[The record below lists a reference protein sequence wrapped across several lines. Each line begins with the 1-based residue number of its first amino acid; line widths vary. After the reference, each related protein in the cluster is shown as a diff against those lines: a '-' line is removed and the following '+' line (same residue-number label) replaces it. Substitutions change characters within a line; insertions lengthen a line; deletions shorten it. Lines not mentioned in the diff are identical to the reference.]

1 MKYMLRLN
9 WRENKFQTMKKK
21 NHLIALSVLIASL
34 VGCNGGTDSST
45 TQPGSNNPTTPT
57 APSTQQPEK
66 KTGTVTI
73 GAVEHGSVTADKMTA
88 EVGADVTFTVTPD
101 ENYSVKSFK
110 VNNDEKQLNDSN
122 QVVVKM
128 VEGGLTV
135 SAEFEINSAAVTIT
149 QADHGSISAD
159 KSTAKIGENVTFTV
173 APEANYVVSSFKVN
187 GADVALD
194 GNNQAVVV
202 MVAGGLNVTASF
214 ELGSGTVT
222 IGTIEHGAV
231 TADKMTAKIGE
242 DVTFKITSETGYDV
256 SFFKVNGSDVDYE
269 TKEDSTTGK
278 TYGEAK
284 VKMVSGGL
292 TVTAE
297 FKLGVYPIEWDT
309 PTHGTIAV
317 EGGKTQA
324 TYGDEVKFI
333 FTPETGYEIKYL
345 AINEEQ
351 VQAIDNTYTTIMGEY
366 GLFVNVQFGLENETI
381 TVNAGEHGTIEHKN
395 KVDDSQDYLYGDTA
409 VVTVTP
415 NEGFMIETITVD
427 GKAIEVPEDKKGG
440 YSFEQLVEKDLNIS
454 ATFTDVH
461 TISEFTDSVI
471 NEIKN
476 AQDIK
481 VKLAGDV
488 TLGVTL
494 PLAKGTTEY
503 DLDGHTITSTL
514 NGMLRDANIDTETL
528 KNKSVTLK
536 NGNIVSNYDK
546 GTVNVIDSSYLA
558 ALTLDGVTVSNSSI
572 SKVNPITG
580 IYCSSTTE
588 TKILNSTINIKGSSN
603 LGAYGI
609 GTNNLDGENKTITID
624 NTKVTVTSDDFDN
637 TAFLGNTEGIKV
649 VVKNSTFTA
658 DRQAVIAR
666 TGNWDISGSTFV
678 STGKWLDAE
687 ANVTTNTKYKT
698 TAGSWGSGNEVVSGG
713 LILGDERTSAY
724 NTPVVA
730 TLKDNKFTVAKGDK
744 MSIHSDGTVATTVTM
759 DALTAVEAYGYD
771 HDEDKTTV
779 VTENNV
785 VKKTLKEL
793 NEMTTDDDANL
804 YVTTG
809 LLTKIENAQYGN
821 LYLTDKATGEELYVY
836 GTYLDNNYSF
846 DGTKFSFDKGAK
858 VITSDYLGKE
868 ITVAGTFK
876 NYNGTTKELVNAVV
890 IDSSAEKVAAKVVTE
905 YDAEKGTVTVEE
917 GKLGDKLK
925 VTATPKEGYKV
936 SSIKVNDQA
945 LTVAEDN
952 TAEFTA
958 ELNNKVVVEFVSESA
973 PVAKVYNVSFN
984 KDNNKKIVNGY
995 ENNWTNVSD
1004 DITYNVENCNNNG
1017 TAEGQIG
1024 KTEWNYIRIGSKN
1037 NPSVGSIA
1045 TATPFVEA
1053 IAESAITID
1062 KVNVTYI
1069 NSIKLLVST
1078 SKDFTTDTT
1087 TSYDVKV
1094 AKGEQITKITTP
1106 VANAYYKY
1114 VIDCKQTNKKI
1125 GNGPIQISKITF
1137 TTVAE

>member
-1 MKYMLRLN
+1 
-9 WRENKFQTMKKK
+9 MKKK

-34 VGCNGGTDSST
+34 VGCNGGNDSST

-187 GADVALD
+187 DADVALD

-222 IGTIEHGAV
+222 IGTMEHGAV

-242 DVTFKITSETGYDV
+242 DVTFKITSDTGYDV
-256 SFFKVNGSDVDYE
+256 NFFKVNGISVKYE
-269 TKEDSTTGK
+269 AKEDPTTGK

-297 FKLGVYPIEWDT
+297 FKLAVYTIEWDT
-309 PTHGTIAV
+309 PAHGTIAV
-317 EGGKTQA
+317 EGDKKSA
-324 TYGDEVKFI
+324 TYGEEVKFI

-345 AINEEQ
+345 TVNEEQ
-351 VQAIDNTYTTIMGEY
+351 VQWANDNTYTTIMGEY
-366 GLFVNVQFGLENETI
+366 GLFVTVQFGLENETI

-395 KVDDSQDYLYGDTA
+395 KADDTQDYLYGDTA

-427 GKAIEVPEDKKGG
+427 GKTIQVPEDKKGG

-488 TLGVTL
+488 TLGVAL

-514 NGMLRDANIDTETL
+514 NGMLRDANTDTATFG
-528 KNKSVTLK
+528 NKSVTLK
-536 NGNIVSNYDK
+536 NGKIISNYDK

-558 ALTLDGVTVSNSSI
+558 AFTLDGVTVSNSSI
-572 SKVNPITG
+572 STVNPITG

-637 TAFLGNTEGIKV
+637 TGFLGNTEGIKV

-666 TGNWDISGSTFV
+666 TGIWDISGSTFV
-678 STGKWLDAE
+678 STGKWLDASE

-698 TAGSWGSGNEVVSGG
+698 TAGSWKTGNEVVSGG

-771 HDEDKTTV
+771 HDEDETTV

-809 LLTKIENAQYGN
+809 VLTEIKNAQFGN
-821 LYLTDKATGEELYVY
+821 LYLTDKATGEELYVF

-868 ITVAGTFK
+868 ITIAGTFK
-876 NYNGTTKELVNAVV
+876 NYNGTKELVNAVV
-890 IDSSAEKVAAKVVTE
+890 IDSSAEKVAAKVVAE

-917 GKLGDKLK
+917 GKLGDKLT

-936 SSIKVNDQA
+936 SSVKVNDQA

-973 PVAKVYNVSFN
+973 PVAKVYTVSFVKAN
-984 KDNNKKIVNGY
+984 CGKGSTDYVSGKAWTNTTDGLTYSIVN
-995 ENNWTNVSD
+995 
-1004 DITYNVENCNNNG
+1004 CANNG
-1017 TAEGQIG
+1017 S
-1024 KTEWNYIRIGSKN
+1024 KDWDYIKVGSKN
-1037 NPSVGSIA
+1037 KDSIG
-1045 TATPFVEA
+1045 TITTDKPFAEA
-1053 IAESAITID
+1053 IAESTIKID
-1062 KVNVTYI
+1062 AVTPTSI

-1078 SKDFTTDTT
+1078 SADFTTDTT
-1087 TSYDVKV
+1087 TSYDVNV
-1094 AKGEQITKITTP
+1094 AKGEQTTKITTP
-1106 VANAYYKY
+1106 VANAYYRY
-1114 VIDCKQTNKKI
+1114 VIDCKKASK
-1125 GNGPIQISKITF
+1125 NGPIQISKITF

>member
-1 MKYMLRLN
+1 
-9 WRENKFQTMKKK
+9 MKKK

-34 VGCNGGTDSST
+34 VGCNGGNDSST

-187 GADVALD
+187 DADVALD
-194 GNNQAVVV
+194 GNNKAVVV
-202 MVAGGLNVTASF
+202 MVAGGLNVTALF

-242 DVTFKITSETGYDV
+242 DVTFKITSDTGYDV
-256 SFFKVNGSDVDYE
+256 SSFKVNGSDVDYV

-278 TYGEAK
+278 TYWEAK

-297 FKLGVYPIEWDT
+297 FKLGVYSIEWDT

-324 TYGDEVKFI
+324 TYGEEVKFI

-345 AINEEQ
+345 TINEEQ
-351 VQAIDNTYTTIMGEY
+351 VQASDNTYTTTMGEY
-366 GLFVNVQFGLENETI
+366 GLFVTVQFGLENETI

-395 KVDDSQDYLYGDTA
+395 KVDDSQDYKYGDTA

-415 NEGFMIETITVD
+415 NEGYMIETITVD

-514 NGMLRDANIDTETL
+514 NGMLRDANTDTTTL
-528 KNKSVTLK
+528 GNKSVTLK
-536 NGNIVSNYDK
+536 NGSIVSNYDK

-558 ALTLDGVTVSNSSI
+558 AFTLDGVTVSNSSI
-572 SKVNPITG
+572 STVNPITG

-678 STGKWLDAE
+678 STGKWLDASE

-698 TAGSWGSGNEVVSGG
+698 TAGSWKAGNEVVSGG
-713 LILGDERTSAY
+713 LILGDETTSAY

-785 VKKTLKEL
+785 VKKTFKEL

-809 LLTKIENAQYGN
+809 VLTKIENAQYGN

-846 DGTKFSFDKGAK
+846 DGTEFSFDKNGAK

-868 ITVAGTFK
+868 ITIAGTFK
-876 NYNGTTKELVNAVV
+876 NYNGTKELVNAVV

-917 GKLGDKLK
+917 GKVGDKLT

-936 SSIKVNDQA
+936 SSIKANDQA
-945 LTVAEDN
+945 LTVADDN

-973 PVAKVYNVSFN
+973 PVVKVYTVSFVKGN
-984 KDNNKKIVNGY
+984 NEAVNDYVSTWKNTSDNLKFTIVNG
-995 ENNWTNVSD
+995 NNFDGAWDYVRFGTKKGDSTGT
-1004 DITYNVENCNNNG
+1004 IT
-1017 TAEGQIG
+1017 TD
-1024 KTEWNYIRIGSKN
+1024 S
-1037 NPSVGSIA
+1037 
-1045 TATPFVEA
+1045 PFAEA

-1062 KVNVTYI
+1062 KVTI
-1069 NSIKLLVST
+1069 ASIDSIKLLVST
-1078 SKDFTTDTT
+1078 SADFKTNT
-1087 TSYDVKV
+1087 TSYNVNV
-1094 AKGEQITKITTP
+1094 AEGEQTTKITTP

-1114 VIDCKQTNKKI
+1114 EINCKKASK
-1125 GNGPIQISKITF
+1125 NGPIQISKITF

>member
-34 VGCNGGTDSST
+34 VGCNGGNDSST

-88 EVGADVTFTVTPD
+88 EVGADVTFTVTPN

-187 GADVALD
+187 DVDVALD

-222 IGTIEHGAV
+222 IGTMEHGAV

-242 DVTFKITSETGYDV
+242 DVTFKITSETGYEV
-256 SFFKVNGSDVDYE
+256 NFFKVNGISVKYE
-269 TKEDSTTGK
+269 AKEDPTTGK

-297 FKLGVYPIEWDT
+297 FKLAVYTIEWDT
-309 PTHGTIAV
+309 PAHGTIAV
-317 EGGKTQA
+317 EGDKASA
-324 TYGDEVKFI
+324 TYGEEVKFI

-345 AINEEQ
+345 TINEEQ
-351 VQAIDNTYTTIMGEY
+351 VQWASDNTYTTIMGEY
-366 GLFVNVQFGLENETI
+366 GLFVTVQFGLENETI

-395 KVDDSQDYLYGDTA
+395 KADDTQDYLYGDTA

-427 GKAIEVPEDKKGG
+427 GKTIQVPEDKKGG

-488 TLGVTL
+488 TLGVAL

-503 DLDGHTITSTL
+503 DLGGHTITSTL
-514 NGMLRDANIDTETL
+514 NGMLRDANTDTATFG
-528 KNKSVTLK
+528 NKSVTLK
-536 NGNIVSNYDK
+536 NGKIISNYDK

-558 ALTLDGVTVSNSSI
+558 AFTLDGVTVSNSSI
-572 SKVNPITG
+572 STVNPITG

-637 TAFLGNTEGIKV
+637 TGFLGNTEGIKV

-678 STGKWLDAE
+678 STGKWLDASE

-698 TAGSWGSGNEVVSGG
+698 TAGSWKTGNEVVSGG

-771 HDEDKTTV
+771 HDEDETTV

-785 VKKTLKEL
+785 VKSNIAEVVAKSEK
-793 NEMTTDDDANL
+793 DDTKL
-804 YVTTG
+804 YYVTGVVKDIYDETHGNIHLLDKTTG
-809 LLTKIENAQYGN
+809 QSMI
-821 LYLTDKATGEELYVY
+821 VY
-836 GTYLDNNYSF
+836 GTYLTNEYSF
-846 DGTKFSFDKGAK
+846 DGSKFSFKQSDSTP
-858 VITSDYLGKE
+858 ITKEYIGKE
-868 ITVAGTFK
+868 ITVAGTLGFHGGAGQIVNGFVLDAK
-876 NYNGTTKELVNAVV
+876 ADKYNDDLTV
-890 IDSSAEKVAAKVVTE
+890 S
-905 YDAEKGTVTVEE
+905 YDNSKGTVVLSKENPQ
-917 GKLGDKLK
+917 LGDE
-925 VTATPKEGYKV
+925 VTITATPKEGYRLSKV
-936 SSIKVNDQA
+936 TLKTIDDVESDITSTLK
-945 LTVAEDN
+945 
-952 TAEFTA
+952 FTA
-958 ELNNKVVVEFVSESA
+958 GLKDTITVEFVSDST
-973 PVAKVYNVSFN
+973 PVATVHEVVFN
-984 KDNNKKIVNGY
+984 GENNNEPVGAYDKTWTNTTNGIKYVIVNG
-995 ENNWTNVSD
+995 NNHTNKWDYIKFGRKKVAS
-1004 DITYNVENCNNNG
+1004 
-1017 TAEGQIG
+1017 IG
-1024 KTEWNYIRIGSKN
+1024 NIHTLSPFA
-1037 NPSVGSIA
+1037 NPIA
-1045 TATPFVEA
+1045 SST
-1053 IAESAITID
+1053 ITID
-1062 KVNVTYI
+1062 SITAAKV
-1069 NSIKLLVST
+1069 NSIKFYIST
-1078 SKDFTTDTT
+1078 NEDFSNAEVHNLAIKTGVIETT
-1087 TSYDVKV
+1087 V
-1094 AKGEQITKITTP
+1094 TTP

-1114 VIDCKQTNKKI
+1114 EFDCQSGS
-1125 GNGPIQISKITF
+1125 GNGFVQISKVTF
-1137 TTVAE
+1137 TEKV

>member
-34 VGCNGGTDSST
+34 VGCNGGNDSST

-88 EVGADVTFTVTPD
+88 EVGADVTFTVTPN

-128 VEGGLTV
+128 VDGGLTV

-187 GADVALD
+187 DVDVALD

-222 IGTIEHGAV
+222 IGTMEHGAV

-242 DVTFKITSETGYDV
+242 DVTFKITSETGYEV
-256 SFFKVNGSDVDYE
+256 NFFKVNGISVKYE
-269 TKEDSTTGK
+269 AKEDPTTGK

-297 FKLGVYPIEWDT
+297 FKLAVYTIEWDT
-309 PTHGTIAV
+309 PAHGTIAV
-317 EGGKTQA
+317 EGDKASA
-324 TYGDEVKFI
+324 TYGEEVKFI

-345 AINEEQ
+345 TINEEQ
-351 VQAIDNTYTTIMGEY
+351 VQWASDNTYTTIMGEY
-366 GLFVNVQFGLENETI
+366 GLFVTVQFGLENETI

-395 KVDDSQDYLYGDTA
+395 KADDTQDYLYGDTA

-427 GKAIEVPEDKKGG
+427 GKTIQVPEDKKGG

-488 TLGVTL
+488 TLGVAL

-503 DLDGHTITSTL
+503 DLGGHTITSTL
-514 NGMLRDANIDTETL
+514 NGMLRDANTDTATFG
-528 KNKSVTLK
+528 NKSVTLK
-536 NGNIVSNYDK
+536 NGKIISNYDK

-558 ALTLDGVTVSNSSI
+558 AFTLDGVTVSNSSI
-572 SKVNPITG
+572 STVNPITG

-637 TAFLGNTEGIKV
+637 TGFLGNTEGIKV

-678 STGKWLDAE
+678 STGKWLDASE

-698 TAGSWGSGNEVVSGG
+698 TAGSWKTGNEVVSGG

-771 HDEDKTTV
+771 HDEDETTV

-785 VKKTLKEL
+785 VKSNIAEVVAKSEK
-793 NEMTTDDDANL
+793 DDTKL
-804 YVTTG
+804 YYVTGVVKDIYDETHGNIHLLDKTTG
-809 LLTKIENAQYGN
+809 QSMI
-821 LYLTDKATGEELYVY
+821 VY
-836 GTYLDNNYSF
+836 GTYLTNEYSF
-846 DGTKFSFDKGAK
+846 DGSKFSFKQSDSTP
-858 VITSDYLGKE
+858 ITKEYIGKE
-868 ITVAGTFK
+868 ITVAGTLGFHGGAGQIVNGFVLDAK
-876 NYNGTTKELVNAVV
+876 ADKYNDDLTV
-890 IDSSAEKVAAKVVTE
+890 S
-905 YDAEKGTVTVEE
+905 YDNSKGTVVLSKENPQ
-917 GKLGDKLK
+917 LGDE
-925 VTATPKEGYKV
+925 VTITATPKEGYRLSKV
-936 SSIKVNDQA
+936 TLKTIDDVESDITSTLK
-945 LTVAEDN
+945 
-952 TAEFTA
+952 FTA
-958 ELNNKVVVEFVSESA
+958 GLKDTITVEFVSDST
-973 PVAKVYNVSFN
+973 PVATVHEVVFN
-984 KDNNKKIVNGY
+984 GENNNEPVGAYDKTWTNTTNGIKYVIVNG
-995 ENNWTNVSD
+995 
-1004 DITYNVENCNNNG
+1004 NNNTNKWDYIKFG
-1017 TAEGQIG
+1017 RKKVASIG
-1024 KTEWNYIRIGSKN
+1024 NIHTLSPFA
-1037 NPSVGSIA
+1037 NPIA
-1045 TATPFVEA
+1045 SST
-1053 IAESAITID
+1053 ITID
-1062 KVNVTYI
+1062 SITAAKV
-1069 NSIKLLVST
+1069 NSIKFYIST
-1078 SKDFTTDTT
+1078 NEDFSNKLKYYISLECCFY
-1087 TSYDVKV
+1087 SY
-1094 AKGEQITKITTP
+1094 
-1106 VANAYYKY
+1106 
-1114 VIDCKQTNKKI
+1114 
-1125 GNGPIQISKITF
+1125 
-1137 TTVAE
+1137 

>member
-1 MKYMLRLN
+1 
-9 WRENKFQTMKKK
+9 MKKK

-187 GADVALD
+187 DADVALD

-222 IGTIEHGAV
+222 IGTFEHGTI
-231 TADKMTAKIGE
+231 TADKMTAKIGA
-242 DVTFKITSETGYDV
+242 DVTFKITSDTGYDV
-256 SFFKVNGSDVDYE
+256 SFFKVNGSAVDYV

-297 FKLGVYPIEWDT
+297 FKLGVYSIEWDA
-309 PTHGTIAV
+309 PAHGTIAV
-317 EGGKTQA
+317 EGDKTSA
-324 TYGDEVKFI
+324 TYGEDVKFI
-333 FTPETGYEIKYL
+333 FTPDTGYEIKYL
-345 AINEEQ
+345 TINDVQ
-351 VQAIDNTYTTIMGEY
+351 VQWANDNTYTTTMGEY
-366 GLFVNVQFGLENETI
+366 GLFVTVQFGLENETI

-395 KVDDSQDYLYGDTA
+395 KADDTQDYLYGDTA

-440 YSFEQLVEKDLNIS
+440 YSFEQLVEKNLNIS

-488 TLGVTL
+488 TLGVAL

-514 NGMLRDANIDTETL
+514 NGMLRDANTDTTTFG
-528 KNKSVTLK
+528 NKSVTLK
-536 NGNIVSNYDK
+536 NGSIISNYDK

-558 ALTLDGVTVSNSSI
+558 AFTLDGVTVSNSSI
-572 SKVNPITG
+572 STVNPITG

-698 TAGSWGSGNEVVSGG
+698 TAGSWKTGNEVVSGG

-744 MSIHSDGTVATTVTM
+744 MSIHSDGIVATTVTM

-809 LLTKIENAQYGN
+809 VLTEIKNTQFGN
-821 LYLTDKATGEELYVY
+821 LYLTDKATGEELYVF

-846 DGTKFSFDKGAK
+846 DGTNFSFDKGGAE

-876 NYNGTTKELVNAVV
+876 NFKGTKELVNAVV

-917 GKLGDKLK
+917 GKLGDKLT

-936 SSIKVNDQA
+936 SSVKVNDQA

-984 KDNNKKIVNGY
+984 KENNKKGVGGY
-995 ENNWTNVSD
+995 ENEWTNVSD
-1004 DITYNVENCNNNG
+1004 GITYNVKNCNNNNNG
-1017 TAEGQIG
+1017 
-1024 KTEWNYIRIGSKN
+1024 WDFIRIGSKKKAY
-1037 NPSVGSIA
+1037 VGSIT
-1045 TATPFVEA
+1045 TASAFTEA

-1078 SKDFTTDTT
+1078 SVDFKTVTA
-1087 TSYDVKV
+1087 SYDVKV
-1094 AKGEQITKITTP
+1094 ASGKQTTKITTP

-1114 VIDCKQTNKKI
+1114 EIDCKQAKD
-1125 GNGPIQISKITF
+1125 NGPIQISKITF

>member
-1 MKYMLRLN
+1 
-9 WRENKFQTMKKK
+9 MKKK

-222 IGTIEHGAV
+222 IGTIEHGTV

-242 DVTFKITSETGYDV
+242 DVTFKITSDTGYDV

-278 TYGEAK
+278 TYWEAK

-297 FKLGVYPIEWDT
+297 FKLGVYSIDWDA
-309 PTHGTIAV
+309 PAHGTIAV

-333 FTPETGYEIKYL
+333 FTPETGYEIKSL
-345 AINEEQ
+345 TINEEQ
-351 VQAIDNTYTTIMGEY
+351 VQWANDNTYTTTMGEY

-395 KVDDSQDYLYGDTA
+395 KADDSQNYLYGNTA

-415 NEGFMIETITVD
+415 NEGYMIETITVD

-503 DLDGHTITSTL
+503 DLNGHTITSTL
-514 NGMLRDANIDTETL
+514 NGMLRDASTDTAAFG
-528 KNKSVTLK
+528 NKSVTLK
-536 NGNIVSNYDK
+536 NGSIISNYDK

-558 ALTLDGVTVSNSSI
+558 AFTLDGVTVSNSSI
-572 SKVNPITG
+572 STVNPITG

-603 LGAYGI
+603 LVAYGI

-649 VVKNSTFTA
+649 VVKDSTFTA

-698 TAGSWGSGNEVVSGG
+698 TAGSWRSRNEVVSGG

-809 LLTKIENAQYGN
+809 VLTEIKNTQFGN
-821 LYLTDKATGEELYVY
+821 LYLTDKATGEKLYVF

-846 DGTKFSFDKGAK
+846 DGTNFSFDKGAE

-876 NYNGTTKELVNAVV
+876 NHKGTKELVNAVV

-917 GKLGDKLK
+917 GKLGDKLT

-973 PVAKVYNVSFN
+973 PVAKVYNVLFN
-984 KDNNKKIVNGY
+984 KDNNKEPVQNYTSK
-995 ENNWTNVSD
+995 WTNVSD
-1004 DITYNVENCNNNG
+1004 GITYNVENCNNNKNDWDYIKIG
-1017 TAEGQIG
+1017 TKSGA
-1024 KTEWNYIRIGSKN
+1024 
-1037 NPSVGSIA
+1037 SVGSIA
-1045 TATPFVEA
+1045 TASPFVEA

-1062 KVNVTYI
+1062 KVNVAYI

-1078 SKDFTTDTT
+1078 SENFTDDTT
-1087 TSYDVKV
+1087 ASYNVNIAEGV
-1094 AKGEQITKITTP
+1094 QITKITTP

-1114 VIDCKQTNKKI
+1114 EIDCKQTNKKI

>member
-1 MKYMLRLN
+1 
-9 WRENKFQTMKKK
+9 MKKK

-34 VGCNGGTDSST
+34 VGCNGGNDSST
-45 TQPGSNNPTTPT
+45 TQPGSNNSTTPT

-187 GADVALD
+187 DADVALD

-222 IGTIEHGAV
+222 IGTMEHGAV

-242 DVTFKITSETGYDV
+242 DVTFKITSDTGYDV
-256 SFFKVNGSDVDYE
+256 NFFKVNGSDVRYE
-269 TKEDSTTGK
+269 TKEDPTTGK

-297 FKLGVYPIEWDT
+297 FKLAVYTIEWDT
-309 PTHGTIAV
+309 PAHGTIAV
-317 EGGKTQA
+317 EGDKKSA
-324 TYGDEVKFI
+324 TYGEEVKFI

-345 AINEEQ
+345 TINEEQ
-351 VQAIDNTYTTIMGEY
+351 VQWANDNTYTTIMGEY
-366 GLFVNVQFGLENETI
+366 GLFVTVQFGLENETI

-395 KVDDSQDYLYGDTA
+395 KADDTQDYLYGDTA

-427 GKAIEVPEDKKGG
+427 GKTIQVPEDKKGG

-488 TLGVTL
+488 TLGVAL

-503 DLDGHTITSTL
+503 DLGGHTITSTL
-514 NGMLRDANIDTETL
+514 NGMLRDANTDTATFG
-528 KNKSVTLK
+528 NKSVTLK
-536 NGNIVSNYDK
+536 NGKIISNYDK

-558 ALTLDGVTVSNSSI
+558 AFTLDGVTVSNSSI
-572 SKVNPITG
+572 STVNPITG

-637 TAFLGNTEGIKV
+637 TGFLGNTEGIKV

-678 STGKWLDAE
+678 STGKWLDASE

-698 TAGSWGSGNEVVSGG
+698 TAGSWKTGNEVVSGG

-809 LLTKIENAQYGN
+809 VLTKIKNAQFGN
-821 LYLTDKATGEELYVY
+821 LYLTDKATGEELYVF

-876 NYNGTTKELVNAVV
+876 NFKGTKELVSAVV

-917 GKLGDKLK
+917 GKLGDKLT

-945 LTVAEDN
+945 LTVADDN
-952 TAEFTA
+952 KAEFTA
-958 ELNNKVVVEFVSESA
+958 KLNNKVVVEFVSDSA
-973 PVAKVYNVSFN
+973 PVAKVYTVSFVKAN
-984 KDNNKKIVNGY
+984 CGNGSTDYVSGKAWTNTTDGLTYSIVNCA
-995 ENNWTNVSD
+995 N
-1004 DITYNVENCNNNG
+1004 NNNG
-1017 TAEGQIG
+1017 WDFI
-1024 KTEWNYIRIGSKN
+1024 KTGSKN
-1037 NPSVGSIA
+1037 KDSIA
-1045 TATPFVEA
+1045 TITTDSPFAEA
-1053 IAESAITID
+1053 IAESTIKID
-1062 KVNVTYI
+1062 AVTPTSI

-1078 SKDFTTDTT
+1078 SADFTTDTT
-1087 TSYDVKV
+1087 TSYDVNV
-1094 AKGEQITKITTP
+1094 AKGEQTTKITTP
-1106 VANAYYKY
+1106 VANAYYRY
-1114 VIDCKQTNKKI
+1114 VIDCKKASK
-1125 GNGPIQISKITF
+1125 NGPIQISKITF

>member
-1 MKYMLRLN
+1 
-9 WRENKFQTMKKK
+9 MKKK

-34 VGCNGGTDSST
+34 VGCNGGNDSST
-45 TQPGSNNPTTPT
+45 TQPGGNNPTTPT

-149 QADHGSISAD
+149 QANHGSISAD

-187 GADVALD
+187 NADVTLD

-202 MVAGGLNVTASF
+202 MVAGGLNVTALF

-242 DVTFKITSETGYDV
+242 DVTFKITSDTGYDV
-256 SFFKVNGSDVDYE
+256 SSFKVNGSDVDYV
-269 TKEDSTTGK
+269 TKEDSTTRK
-278 TYGEAK
+278 TYWEAK

-297 FKLGVYPIEWDT
+297 FKLGVYSIEWDT

-324 TYGDEVKFI
+324 TYGEEVKFI

-345 AINEEQ
+345 TINEEQ
-351 VQAIDNTYTTIMGEY
+351 VQASDNTYTTTMGEY
-366 GLFVNVQFGLENETI
+366 GLFVTVQFGLENETI

-395 KVDDSQDYLYGDTA
+395 KLDDSQDYLYGDTA

-415 NEGFMIETITVD
+415 NEGYMIETITVD

-440 YSFEQLVEKDLNIS
+440 YSFEQSVEKDLNIS

-514 NGMLRDANIDTETL
+514 NGMLRDANTDIATFG
-528 KNKSVTLK
+528 NKSVTLK
-536 NGNIVSNYDK
+536 NGSIISNYDK
-546 GTVNVIDSSYLA
+546 GTVNIIDSSYLA
-558 ALTLDGVTVSNSSI
+558 AFTLDGVTVSNSSI
-572 SKVNPITG
+572 STVNPITG

-649 VVKNSTFTA
+649 IVKNSTFTA

-678 STGKWLDAE
+678 STGKWLDASE

-698 TAGSWGSGNEVVSGG
+698 TAGSWKAGNEVVSGG

-730 TLKDNKFTVAKGDK
+730 TLKDNKFIVAKGDK

-809 LLTKIENAQYGN
+809 LLTKIENVQYGN

-846 DGTKFSFDKGAK
+846 DGTEFLFDKGAK

-868 ITVAGTFK
+868 ITIAGTFK
-876 NYNGTTKELVNAVV
+876 NYNGTKELVNAVV

-917 GKLGDKLK
+917 GKVGDKLT

-945 LTVAEDN
+945 LTVADDN

-973 PVAKVYNVSFN
+973 PVAKVYTVSFV
-984 KDNNKKIVNGY
+984 KDNCESSTDYVSNKAWKNTTDGLTYSIVN
-995 ENNWTNVSD
+995 
-1004 DITYNVENCNNNG
+1004 CANNNKG
-1017 TAEGQIG
+1017 WDFIKA
-1024 KTEWNYIRIGSKN
+1024 GSKKKD
-1037 NPSVGSIA
+1037 SIA
-1045 TATPFVEA
+1045 TITTDSPFTEA

-1062 KVNVTYI
+1062 SVNNKFI
-1069 NSIKLLVST
+1069 NSVKLLIST
-1078 SKDFTTDTT
+1078 SKDFTPDTT
-1087 TSYDVKV
+1087 TSYDVNV
-1094 AKGEQITKITTP
+1094 AKGEQTTKIKTP
-1106 VANAYYKY
+1106 VANAYYRY
-1114 VIDCKQTNKKI
+1114 VIDCKQTTNNK
-1125 GNGPIQISKITF
+1125 NGSIQISKITF

>member
-1 MKYMLRLN
+1 
-9 WRENKFQTMKKK
+9 MKKK

-34 VGCNGGTDSST
+34 VGCNGGNDSST

-159 KSTAKIGENVTFTV
+159 KSTAKIGEEVTFTV

-187 GADVALD
+187 DADVALD

-202 MVAGGLNVTASF
+202 MVAGGLNATASF

-242 DVTFKITSETGYDV
+242 DVTFKITSDTGYDV
-256 SFFKVNGSDVDYE
+256 SSFKVNGSDVDYE

-278 TYGEAK
+278 TYWEAK

-297 FKLGVYPIEWDT
+297 FKLAVYSIEWDT

-324 TYGDEVKFI
+324 TYGEDVKFI
-333 FTPETGYEIKYL
+333 FTPETGYEINYL
-345 AINEEQ
+345 TINGEP
-351 VQAIDNTYTTIMGEY
+351 VQWASDNTYTTTMGEY
-366 GLFVNVQFGLENETI
+366 GLLVTVQFGLENETI

-395 KVDDSQDYLYGDTA
+395 KADDTQNYLYGDIA

-415 NEGFMIETITVD
+415 NEGYMIETITVD

-514 NGMLRDANIDTETL
+514 NGMLRDANTDTATFG
-528 KNKSVTLK
+528 NKSVTLK

-558 ALTLDGVTVSNSSI
+558 AFTLDGVTVSNSSI
-572 SKVNPITG
+572 STVNPITG

-637 TAFLGNTEGIKV
+637 TGFLGNTEGIKV

-678 STGKWLDAE
+678 STGKWLNASE

-698 TAGSWGSGNEVVSGG
+698 TAGSWKAGNEVVSGG

-876 NYNGTTKELVNAVV
+876 NYNGTKELVNAVV

-917 GKLGDKLK
+917 GKVGDKLT

-945 LTVAEDN
+945 LTVADDN

-973 PVAKVYNVSFN
+973 PVVKVYTVSFV
-984 KDNNKKIVNGY
+984 KDNNEAVNDYVSTWKNTSDNLKFTIVNG
-995 ENNWTNVSD
+995 NNFDGAWDYVRFGTKKGDSTGT
-1004 DITYNVENCNNNG
+1004 IT
-1017 TAEGQIG
+1017 TD
-1024 KTEWNYIRIGSKN
+1024 S
-1037 NPSVGSIA
+1037 
-1045 TATPFVEA
+1045 PFAEA

-1062 KVNVTYI
+1062 KVTI
-1069 NSIKLLVST
+1069 ASIDSIKLLVST
-1078 SKDFTTDTT
+1078 SADFKTNT
-1087 TSYDVKV
+1087 TSYNVNV
-1094 AKGEQITKITTP
+1094 AEGEQTTKITTP

-1114 VIDCKQTNKKI
+1114 EINCKKASK
-1125 GNGPIQISKITF
+1125 NGPIQISKITF

>member
-9 WRENKFQTMKKK
+9 WRENRFQTMKKK

-187 GADVALD
+187 DADVALD
-194 GNNQAVVV
+194 GNNKAVVV

-222 IGTIEHGAV
+222 IGNFEHGAV

-242 DVTFKITSETGYDV
+242 DVTFKITSDTGYDV
-256 SFFKVNGSDVDYE
+256 SFFKVNGNAVDYV

-284 VKMVSGGL
+284 VKMVEGGL

-333 FTPETGYEIKYL
+333 FTPDTGYEIKYL
-345 AINEEQ
+345 AINDGQ
-351 VQAIDNTYTTIMGEY
+351 VQWASDNTYTTTMGEY
-366 GLFVNVQFGLENETI
+366 GLFVTVQFGLENETI

-395 KVDDSQDYLYGDTA
+395 KADNSQVYLYGDTA

-514 NGMLRDANIDTETL
+514 NGMLRDANTDIATFGS
-528 KNKSVTLK
+528 KSVTLK
-536 NGNIVSNYDK
+536 NGSIVSNYDK

-558 ALTLDGVTVSNSSI
+558 AFTLDGVTVSNSSI
-572 SKVNPITG
+572 STVNPITG

-637 TAFLGNTEGIKV
+637 TGFLGNTEGIKV

-678 STGKWLDAE
+678 STGKWLNAFE

-698 TAGSWGSGNEVVSGG
+698 TAGSWKAGNEVVSGG

-809 LLTKIENAQYGN
+809 VLTEIKNAQYGN
-821 LYLTDKATGEELYVY
+821 LYLTDKATGEELYVH
-836 GTYLDNNYSF
+836 GTYLYNNYSF
-846 DGTKFSFDKGAK
+846 DGTQFSFDKGGAE

-868 ITVAGTFK
+868 ITVAGTFQNFK
-876 NYNGTTKELVNAVV
+876 GTKELVNAVV

-917 GKLGDKLK
+917 GKLGDKLT

-945 LTVAEDN
+945 LSVADDN

-973 PVAKVYNVSFN
+973 PVAKVYTVSFVKAN
-984 KDNNKKIVNGY
+984 NEAVNDYVSTWKNTSDNLKFTIANG
-995 ENNWTNVSD
+995 NN
-1004 DITYNVENCNNNG
+1004 YKG
-1017 TAEGQIG
+1017 TWDYV
-1024 KTEWNYIRIGSKN
+1024 KFGSKKVA
-1037 NPSVGSIA
+1037 SKGTITTDS
-1045 TATPFVEA
+1045 PFVEA
-1053 IAESAITID
+1053 IAESTITID
-1062 KVNVTYI
+1062 KVNDASI

-1078 SKDFTTDTT
+1078 SDKFTDDTT

-1094 AKGEQITKITTP
+1094 AEGKQTTKIKTP
-1106 VANAYYKY
+1106 VANAYYRY
-1114 VIDCKQTNKKI
+1114 VIDCKKAS
-1125 GNGPIQISKITF
+1125 NGSIAISKITF

>member
-1 MKYMLRLN
+1 MLRLN

-187 GADVALD
+187 DADVALD

-222 IGTIEHGAV
+222 IGTFEHGAV

-242 DVTFKITSETGYDV
+242 DVTFKITSDTGYDV
-256 SFFKVNGSDVDYE
+256 SFFKVNGSDVDYAI
-269 TKEDSTTGK
+269 KEDSITGK

-292 TVTAE
+292 TVTAA

-309 PTHGTIAV
+309 PSHGTIAV
-317 EGGKTQA
+317 EGDKKSA
-324 TYGDEVKFI
+324 AYGDEVKFI

-345 AINEEQ
+345 AINDGQ
-351 VQAIDNTYTTIMGEY
+351 VQCASDNTFTTTMGEY
-366 GLFVNVQFGLENETI
+366 GLFVTVQFGLENETI

-395 KVDDSQDYLYGDTA
+395 KADDSQDYLYGDTA

-415 NEGFMIETITVD
+415 NEGFMIETITVN
-427 GKAIEVPEDKKGG
+427 GEAIEVPEDKKGG

-471 NEIKN
+471 AEIKN

-503 DLDGHTITSTL
+503 DLNGHTITSTL
-514 NGMLRDANIDTETL
+514 NGMLRDASTDTATFG
-528 KNKSVTLK
+528 NKSVTLK
-536 NGNIVSNYDK
+536 NGSIISNYDK

-558 ALTLDGVTVSNSSI
+558 AFTLDGVTVSNSSI
-572 SKVNPITG
+572 STDNPITG

-609 GTNNLDGENKTITID
+609 GTNNLDGENKTITIE

-649 VVKNSTFTA
+649 VVKDSTFTA

-678 STGKWLDAE
+678 STGKWLDSE

-698 TAGSWGSGNEVVSGG
+698 TAGSWKFGNEVVSGG
-713 LILGDERTSAY
+713 LVLGDERTSAY

-809 LLTKIENAQYGN
+809 VLTKIKTPQHGN
-821 LYLTDKATGEELYVY
+821 LYLTDKATGEELYVF

-846 DGTKFSFDKGAK
+846 DGTQFSFDKGAE

-868 ITVAGTFK
+868 ITVVGTFK
-876 NYNGTTKELVNAVV
+876 NYNGTKELVNAVV

-905 YDAEKGTVTVEE
+905 YDVEKGTVTVEE
-917 GKLGDKLK
+917 GKLGDKLT

-936 SSIKVNDQA
+936 SSVKVNDQA

-958 ELNNKVVVEFVSESA
+958 ELNNKVVVEFVSDSA
-973 PVAKVYNVSFN
+973 PVAKVYTVSFVKANCGKGSTDYYQN
-984 KDNNKKIVNGY
+984 KVWKNTTDGLTYSIVN
-995 ENNWTNVSD
+995 
-1004 DITYNVENCNNNG
+1004 CANNG
-1017 TAEGQIG
+1017 S
-1024 KTEWNYIRIGSKN
+1024 KDWDYIK
-1037 NPSVGSIA
+1037 VGSNRQDSIG
-1045 TATPFVEA
+1045 TITTDKPFAED
-1053 IAESAITID
+1053 IAESTIAIDSVI
-1062 KVNVTYI
+1062 NEYI

-1078 SKDFTTDTT
+1078 SADFTTDTT
-1087 TSYDVKV
+1087 TSYDVNV
-1094 AKGEQITKITTP
+1094 AKGEQTTKITTP
-1106 VANAYYKY
+1106 VANAYYRY
-1114 VIDCKQTNKKI
+1114 VIDCKKASK
-1125 GNGPIQISKITF
+1125 NGPISISKITF

>member
-34 VGCNGGTDSST
+34 VGCNGGNDSST

-73 GAVEHGSVTADKMTA
+73 GAIEHGSVTADKMTA

-159 KSTAKIGENVTFTV
+159 KSTAKIGE
-173 APEANYVVSSFKVN
+173 
-187 GADVALD
+187 
-194 GNNQAVVV
+194 
-202 MVAGGLNVTASF
+202 
-214 ELGSGTVT
+214 
-222 IGTIEHGAV
+222 
-231 TADKMTAKIGE
+231 
-242 DVTFKITSETGYDV
+242 DVTFKITSETGYEV
-256 SFFKVNGSDVDYE
+256 NFFKVNGSDVRYE
-269 TKEDSTTGK
+269 TKEDPTTGK

-297 FKLGVYPIEWDT
+297 FKLAVYTIEWDT
-309 PTHGTIAV
+309 PAHGTIAV
-317 EGGKTQA
+317 EGDKKSA
-324 TYGDEVKFI
+324 TYGEEVKFI

-345 AINEEQ
+345 TINEEQ
-351 VQAIDNTYTTIMGEY
+351 VQWASDNTYTTIMGEY
-366 GLFVNVQFGLENETI
+366 GLFVTVQFGLENETI

-395 KVDDSQDYLYGDTA
+395 KADDTQDYLYGDTA

-427 GKAIEVPEDKKGG
+427 GKTIQVPEDKKGG

-471 NEIKN
+471 DEIKN

-514 NGMLRDANIDTETL
+514 NGMLRDANTDTATFG
-528 KNKSVTLK
+528 NKSVTLK
-536 NGNIVSNYDK
+536 NGKIISNYDK

-558 ALTLDGVTVSNSSI
+558 AFTLDGVTVSNSSI
-572 SKVNPITG
+572 STVNPITG

-637 TAFLGNTEGIKV
+637 TGFLGNTEGIKV

-678 STGKWLDAE
+678 STGKWLDASE

-698 TAGSWGSGNEVVSGG
+698 TAGSWKTGNEVVSGG

-730 TLKDNKFTVAKGDK
+730 TLKDNKFTVVKGDK

-809 LLTKIENAQYGN
+809 VLTEIKNAQFGN
-821 LYLTDKATGEELYVY
+821 LYLTDKATGEELYVF

-876 NYNGTTKELVNAVV
+876 NFKGTKELVNAVV
-890 IDSSAEKVAAKVVTE
+890 IDSSAEKIAAKVVTE

-917 GKLGDKLK
+917 GKLGDKLT

-945 LTVAEDN
+945 LTVADDN

-958 ELNNKVVVEFVSESA
+958 ELNNKVVVEFVSDSA
-973 PVAKVYNVSFN
+973 PVAKVYNVLFN
-984 KDNNKKIVNGY
+984 KDNNKDKVGGY
-995 ENNWTNVSD
+995 ENEWTNVSD
-1004 DITYNVENCNNNG
+1004 GITYNVKNCNNNNNG
-1017 TAEGQIG
+1017 
-1024 KTEWNYIRIGSKN
+1024 WDFIRIGSKKN
-1037 NPSVGSIA
+1037 ASVGSIA
-1045 TATPFVEA
+1045 TASPFVEA
-1053 IAESAITID
+1053 IAESTIKID
-1062 KVNVTYI
+1062 AVTSTSI

-1078 SKDFTTDTT
+1078 SKDFTTGTAT
-1087 TSYDVKV
+1087 YNVNV
-1094 AKGEQITKITTP
+1094 AEGEQTTKITTP
-1106 VANAYYKY
+1106 VANAYYRY
-1114 VIDCKQTNKKI
+1114 VIDCKKASK
-1125 GNGPIQISKITF
+1125 NGPIQISKITF

>member
-34 VGCNGGTDSST
+34 VGCNGGNDSST

-187 GADVALD
+187 DVDVALD

-222 IGTIEHGAV
+222 IGTMEHGAV

-242 DVTFKITSETGYDV
+242 DVTFKITSETGYEV
-256 SFFKVNGSDVDYE
+256 NFFKVNGISVKYE
-269 TKEDSTTGK
+269 AKEDPTTGK

-297 FKLGVYPIEWDT
+297 FKLAVYTIEWDT
-309 PTHGTIAV
+309 PAHGTIAV
-317 EGGKTQA
+317 EGDKASA
-324 TYGDEVKFI
+324 TYGEEVKFI

-345 AINEEQ
+345 TINEEQ
-351 VQAIDNTYTTIMGEY
+351 VQWASDNTYTTIMGEY
-366 GLFVNVQFGLENETI
+366 GLFVTVQFGLENETI

-395 KVDDSQDYLYGDTA
+395 KADDTQDYLYGDTA

-427 GKAIEVPEDKKGG
+427 GKTIQVPEDKKGG

-488 TLGVTL
+488 TLGVAL

-503 DLDGHTITSTL
+503 DLGGHTITSTL
-514 NGMLRDANIDTETL
+514 NGMLRDANTDTATFGT
-528 KNKSVTLK
+528 KSVTLK
-536 NGNIVSNYDK
+536 NGKIISNYDK

-558 ALTLDGVTVSNSSI
+558 AFTLDGVTVSNSSI
-572 SKVNPITG
+572 STVNPITG

-637 TAFLGNTEGIKV
+637 TGFLGNTEGIKV

-678 STGKWLDAE
+678 STGKWLDASE

-698 TAGSWGSGNEVVSGG
+698 TAGSWKTGNEVVSGG

-785 VKKTLKEL
+785 VKSNIAEVVAKSEK
-793 NEMTTDDDANL
+793 DDTKL
-804 YVTTG
+804 YYVTGVLKDIYDETHGNIHLLDKTTG
-809 LLTKIENAQYGN
+809 QSMI
-821 LYLTDKATGEELYVY
+821 VY
-836 GTYLDNNYSF
+836 GTYLTNEYSF
-846 DGTKFSFDKGAK
+846 DGSKFSFKQSDSTP
-858 VITSDYLGKE
+858 ITKEYIGKE
-868 ITVAGTFK
+868 ITVAGTLGFHGGAGQIVNGFVLDAK
-876 NYNGTTKELVNAVV
+876 ADKYNDDLTV
-890 IDSSAEKVAAKVVTE
+890 S
-905 YDAEKGTVTVEE
+905 YDNSKGTVVLSKENPQ
-917 GKLGDKLK
+917 LGDE
-925 VTATPKEGYKV
+925 VTITATPKEGYRLSKV
-936 SSIKVNDQA
+936 TLKTIDDVESDITSTLK
-945 LTVAEDN
+945 
-952 TAEFTA
+952 FTA
-958 ELNNKVVVEFVSESA
+958 GLKDTITVEFVSDST
-973 PVAKVYNVSFN
+973 PVATVHEVVFN
-984 KDNNKKIVNGY
+984 GENNNEPVGAYDKTWTNTTNGIKYVIVNG
-995 ENNWTNVSD
+995 
-1004 DITYNVENCNNNG
+1004 NNNTNKWDYIKFG
-1017 TAEGQIG
+1017 RKKVASIG
-1024 KTEWNYIRIGSKN
+1024 NIHTLSPFA
-1037 NPSVGSIA
+1037 NPIA
-1045 TATPFVEA
+1045 SST
-1053 IAESAITID
+1053 ITID
-1062 KVNVTYI
+1062 SITAAKV
-1069 NSIKLLVST
+1069 NSIKFYIST
-1078 SKDFTTDTT
+1078 NEDFSNAEVHNLAIKTGVIETT
-1087 TSYDVKV
+1087 V
-1094 AKGEQITKITTP
+1094 TTP

-1114 VIDCKQTNKKI
+1114 EFDCQSGS
-1125 GNGPIQISKITF
+1125 GNGFVQISKVTF
-1137 TTVAE
+1137 TEKV

>member
-1 MKYMLRLN
+1 
-9 WRENKFQTMKKK
+9 MKKK

-45 TQPGSNNPTTPT
+45 TQPGSTNPTTPT

-149 QADHGSISAD
+149 QTDHGSISAD

-202 MVAGGLNVTASF
+202 MVASGLNVTASF

-222 IGTIEHGAV
+222 IGTFEHGAV

-256 SFFKVNGSDVDYE
+256 SFFKVNGSAVDYV

-297 FKLGVYPIEWDT
+297 FKLGVYPIEWDPT
-309 PTHGTIAV
+309 THGTIAV
-317 EGGKTQA
+317 ESGKTQA
-324 TYGDEVKFI
+324 TYGEEVKFI

-345 AINEEQ
+345 TVNEEP
-351 VQAIDNTYTTIMGEY
+351 VQWASDNTYTTTMGEY
-366 GLFVNVQFGLENETI
+366 GLFVTVQFGLENETI
-381 TVNAGEHGTIEHKN
+381 TVNAGEHGTIKHKN
-395 KVDDSQDYLYGDTA
+395 KADDTQDYLYGDTS

-471 NEIKN
+471 DEIKN

-514 NGMLRDANIDTETL
+514 NGMLRDANTDIATFG
-528 KNKSVTLK
+528 NKSVTLK
-536 NGNIVSNYDK
+536 NGSIISNYDK

-558 ALTLDGVTVSNSSI
+558 AFTLDGVTVSNSSI
-572 SKVNPITG
+572 STVNPITG

-678 STGKWLDAE
+678 STGKWLDSE

-698 TAGSWGSGNEVVSGG
+698 AAGSWKSGNEVVSGG

-744 MSIHSDGTVATTVTM
+744 MSIHSM
-759 DALTAVEAYGYD
+759 DSLTAVEAYGYD

-809 LLTKIENAQYGN
+809 VLTEIKNAQFGN
-821 LYLTDKATGEELYVY
+821 LYLTDKATGEELYVFC
-836 GTYLDNNYSF
+836 TYLDNNYSF
-846 DGTKFSFDKGAK
+846 DGTNFSFDKGGAE

-876 NYNGTTKELVNAVV
+876 NFKGTKELVNAVV

-917 GKLGDKLK
+917 GKLGDKLT
-925 VTATPKEGYKV
+925 VTATPKAGYKV
-936 SSIKVNDQA
+936 SSIKVNDQT

-973 PVAKVYNVSFN
+973 PVAKVYTVSFVKANCESSTDYVSN
-984 KDNNKKIVNGY
+984 KAWTNTTDGLTYSIVNCANNNKGWDFIK
-995 ENNWTNVSD
+995 
-1004 DITYNVENCNNNG
+1004 
-1017 TAEGQIG
+1017 A
-1024 KTEWNYIRIGSKN
+1024 GSSKKD
-1037 NPSVGSIA
+1037 SIA
-1045 TATPFVEA
+1045 TITTDSPFAEA

-1062 KVNVTYI
+1062 SVNDAYI
-1069 NSIKLLVST
+1069 NSITLLVS
-1078 SKDFTTDTT
+1078 SSADFKTNTA
-1087 TSYDVKV
+1087 SYDVKV
-1094 AKGEQITKITTP
+1094 AKGEQTTKIKTP

-1114 VIDCKQTNKKI
+1114 VIDCKQSKK
-1125 GNGPIQISKITF
+1125 NGPIAISKITF

>member
-149 QADHGSISAD
+149 QANHGSISAD

-187 GADVALD
+187 DADVALD

-242 DVTFKITSETGYDV
+242 DVTFKITSDTGYDV
-256 SFFKVNGSDVDYE
+256 SSFKVNGSDVEYV

-278 TYGEAK
+278 TYWEAK

-297 FKLGVYPIEWDT
+297 FKLAVYSIEWDT

-317 EGGKTQA
+317 EGGKTSA

-345 AINEEQ
+345 TINEEP
-351 VQAIDNTYTTIMGEY
+351 VQWANDNTYTTTMGEY

-381 TVNAGEHGTIEHKN
+381 TVNAGEHGAIEHKN
-395 KVDDSQDYLYGDTA
+395 KADDTQDYKYGDTA

-514 NGMLRDANIDTETL
+514 NGMLRDASTDTKTL
-528 KNKSVTLK
+528 GNKSVTLK
-536 NGNIVSNYDK
+536 NGSIVSNYDK

-558 ALTLDGVTVSNSSI
+558 AFTLDGVTVSNSSI
-572 SKVNPITG
+572 STVNPITG

-637 TAFLGNTEGIKV
+637 TGFLGNTEGIKV

-678 STGKWLDAE
+678 STGKWLNASE

-698 TAGSWGSGNEVVSGG
+698 TAGSWKAGNEVVSGG

-785 VKKTLKEL
+785 VKSNIAEVVAKSAK
-793 NEMTTDDDANL
+793 DDTKL
-804 YVTTG
+804 YYVTGVVKDIYDEAHGNIHLLDKTTG
-809 LLTKIENAQYGN
+809 QSMI
-821 LYLTDKATGEELYVY
+821 VY
-836 GTYLDNNYSF
+836 GTYLTNEYSF
-846 DGTKFSFDKGAK
+846 DGTKFSFQQSDSTP
-858 VITSDYLGKE
+858 ITKEYIGKE
-868 ITVAGTFK
+868 ITVAGTLGLYGGAGQIANGFVLDAK
-876 NYNGTTKELVNAVV
+876 ADKYNDDLTV
-890 IDSSAEKVAAKVVTE
+890 S
-905 YDAEKGTVTVEE
+905 YDNNKGTVVLSKENPQ
-917 GKLGDKLK
+917 LGDE
-925 VTATPKEGYKV
+925 VTITATPKEGYRLSKV
-936 SSIKVNDQA
+936 TLKTIDDVESDITSTLK
-945 LTVAEDN
+945 
-952 TAEFTA
+952 FTA
-958 ELNNKVVVEFVSESA
+958 GLKDTITVEFVSDSA
-973 PVAKVYNVSFN
+973 PVATVHEVVFN
-984 KDNNKKIVNGY
+984 SKNNSKGNSSY
-995 ENNWTNVSD
+995 TDSWTNTTDGV
-1004 DITYNVENCNNNG
+1004 TYNISNANNNNNNG
-1017 TAEGQIG
+1017 WSYIKTGKNCTITTAAPFANAISS
-1024 KTEWNYIRIGSKN
+1024 TTI
-1037 NPSVGSIA
+1037 SID
-1045 TATPFVEA
+1045 
-1053 IAESAITID
+1053 AITV
-1062 KVNVTYI
+1062 KNVT
-1069 NSIKLLVST
+1069 SIKLYVST
-1078 SKDFTTDTT
+1078 DSTFTKDVQTFEIEKKKGDIQTT
-1087 TSYDVKV
+1087 
-1094 AKGEQITKITTP
+1094 ITNPI
-1106 VANAYYKY
+1106 ANAYYKY
-1114 VIDCKQTNKKI
+1114 ELKSTSTKSITITKL
-1125 GNGPIQISKITF
+1125 TF
-1137 TTVAE
+1137 TEAVE

>member
-1 MKYMLRLN
+1 
-9 WRENKFQTMKKK
+9 MKKK

-34 VGCNGGTDSST
+34 VGCNGGNDSST

-135 SAEFEINSAAVTIT
+135 FAEFEINSAAVTIT

-187 GADVALD
+187 DADVALD

-222 IGTIEHGAV
+222 IGTIEHGSV

-242 DVTFKITSETGYDV
+242 DVTFKITSDTGYDV
-256 SFFKVNGSDVDYE
+256 SSFKVNGSDVDYV

-278 TYGEAK
+278 IYWEAK

-309 PTHGTIAV
+309 PAHGTIAV

-351 VQAIDNTYTTIMGEY
+351 VQASDNTYTTTMGEY
-366 GLFVNVQFGLENETI
+366 GLFVTVQFGLENETI

-395 KVDDSQDYLYGDTA
+395 KADNSQDYLYGDTA

-488 TLGVTL
+488 TLGVVL

-514 NGMLRDANIDTETL
+514 NGMLRDANTDIATFG
-528 KNKSVTLK
+528 NKSVTLK
-536 NGNIVSNYDK
+536 NGSIISNYDK

-558 ALTLDGVTVSNSSI
+558 AFTLDGVTVSNSSI
-572 SKVNPITG
+572 STVNPITG

-637 TAFLGNTEGIKV
+637 TGFLGNTEGIKV

-698 TAGSWGSGNEVVSGG
+698 TAGSWKAGNEVVSGG

-779 VTENNV
+779 FTENNV

-809 LLTKIENAQYGN
+809 VLTEIKNAQFGN
-821 LYLTDKATGEELYVY
+821 LYLTDKATGEELYVH

-846 DGTKFSFDKGAK
+846 DGTQFSFDKGGAE

-868 ITVAGTFK
+868 ITVAGTFQNFK
-876 NYNGTTKELVNAVV
+876 GTKELVNAVV

-917 GKLGDKLK
+917 GKLGDKLT

-945 LTVAEDN
+945 LTVADDN

-973 PVAKVYNVSFN
+973 PVAKVYTVSFVKANCGKGSTDYYQN
-984 KDNNKKIVNGY
+984 KVWKNTTDGLTYSIVN
-995 ENNWTNVSD
+995 
-1004 DITYNVENCNNNG
+1004 CANNG
-1017 TAEGQIG
+1017 S
-1024 KTEWNYIRIGSKN
+1024 KDWDYIK
-1037 NPSVGSIA
+1037 VGSNRQDSIG
-1045 TATPFVEA
+1045 TITTDKPFAED
-1053 IAESAITID
+1053 IAESTIAIDSVI
-1062 KVNVTYI
+1062 NEYI

-1078 SKDFTTDTT
+1078 SADFTTDTT
-1087 TSYDVKV
+1087 TSYNVNV
-1094 AKGEQITKITTP
+1094 AKGEQTTKIKTP
-1106 VANAYYKY
+1106 VANAYYRY
-1114 VIDCKQTNKKI
+1114 VIDCKKAKR
-1125 GNGPIQISKITF
+1125 NGPISISKITF
-1137 TTVAE
+1137 TTVAK

>member
-1 MKYMLRLN
+1 
-9 WRENKFQTMKKK
+9 MKKK

-34 VGCNGGTDSST
+34 VGCNGGNDSST

-110 VNNDEKQLNDSN
+110 VNNDEKQLDESN

-187 GADVALD
+187 DADVALD

-222 IGTIEHGAV
+222 IETIEHGAI

-242 DVTFKITSETGYDV
+242 DVTFKITSDTGYDV
-256 SFFKVNGSDVDYE
+256 SSFKVNGSDVDYV

-278 TYGEAK
+278 TYWEAK

-297 FKLGVYPIEWDT
+297 FKLAVYSIEWDA

-317 EGGKTQA
+317 EGGKTSA
-324 TYGDEVKFI
+324 TYGEEVKFV

-345 AINEEQ
+345 IINEEQ
-351 VQAIDNTYTTIMGEY
+351 VQWASDNTYTTTMGEY
-366 GLFVNVQFGLENETI
+366 GLFVTVQFGLENETI

-395 KVDDSQDYLYGDTA
+395 KADDSQDYLYGDTA

-503 DLDGHTITSTL
+503 DLDGHTIISTL
-514 NGMLRDANIDTETL
+514 NGMLRDANTDTATFG
-528 KNKSVTLK
+528 NKSVTLK
-536 NGNIVSNYDK
+536 NGNIISNYDK

-558 ALTLDGVTVSNSSI
+558 AFTLDGVTVSNSSI
-572 SKVNPITG
+572 STVNPITG

-649 VVKNSTFTA
+649 VVKDSTFTA

-678 STGKWLDAE
+678 STGKWLNASE

-698 TAGSWGSGNEVVSGG
+698 TAGSWKTGNEVVSGG

-809 LLTKIENAQYGN
+809 VLTKIENAQYGN

-846 DGTKFSFDKGAK
+846 DGTEFLFDKGAK

-876 NYNGTTKELVNAVV
+876 NYNGTKELVNAVV

-917 GKLGDKLK
+917 GKVGDKLT

-945 LTVAEDN
+945 LTVADDN

-973 PVAKVYNVSFN
+973 PVAKVYTVSFVKAN
-984 KDNNKKIVNGY
+984 NEAVNGYNFTWKNTSDNLKFTIVNG
-995 ENNWTNVSD
+995 NNFDRAWDYVRFGTKKGDSTGT
-1004 DITYNVENCNNNG
+1004 IT
-1017 TAEGQIG
+1017 TD
-1024 KTEWNYIRIGSKN
+1024 S
-1037 NPSVGSIA
+1037 
-1045 TATPFVEA
+1045 PFAEA

-1062 KVNVTYI
+1062 KVTI
-1069 NSIKLLVST
+1069 ASIDSIKLLVST
-1078 SKDFTTDTT
+1078 SADFKTNT
-1087 TSYDVKV
+1087 TSYNVNV
-1094 AKGEQITKITTP
+1094 AEGEQTTKITTP

-1114 VIDCKQTNKKI
+1114 EINCKKASK
-1125 GNGPIQISKITF
+1125 NGPIQISKITF

>member
-1 MKYMLRLN
+1 
-9 WRENKFQTMKKK
+9 
-21 NHLIALSVLIASL
+21 
-34 VGCNGGTDSST
+34 
-45 TQPGSNNPTTPT
+45 
-57 APSTQQPEK
+57 
-66 KTGTVTI
+66 
-73 GAVEHGSVTADKMTA
+73 
-88 EVGADVTFTVTPD
+88 
-101 ENYSVKSFK
+101 
-110 VNNDEKQLNDSN
+110 
-122 QVVVKM
+122 M

-187 GADVALD
+187 DADVALD

-242 DVTFKITSETGYDV
+242 DVTFKITSDTGYDV
-256 SFFKVNGSDVDYE
+256 SSFKVNGSDVDYA

-278 TYGEAK
+278 TYWEAK

-297 FKLGVYPIEWDT
+297 FKLAVYSIEWDT

-324 TYGDEVKFI
+324 TYGEEVKFI

-345 AINEEQ
+345 TINEEQ
-351 VQAIDNTYTTIMGEY
+351 VQASDNTYTTTMGEY
-366 GLFVNVQFGLENETI
+366 GLFVTVQFGLENETI

-395 KVDDSQDYLYGDTA
+395 KADDSQDYLYGDTA

-415 NEGFMIETITVD
+415 KEGYMIETITVD

-461 TISEFTDSVI
+461 TISEFTDAVI

-488 TLGVTL
+488 ILGVTL

-514 NGMLRDANIDTETL
+514 NGMLRDANTDTTTL
-528 KNKSVTLK
+528 GNKSVTFK
-536 NGNIVSNYDK
+536 NGSIISNYDK

-558 ALTLDGVTVSNSSI
+558 AFTLDGVTVSNSSI
-572 SKVNPITG
+572 STVNPITG

-637 TAFLGNTEGIKV
+637 TGFLGNTEGIKV

-678 STGKWLDAE
+678 STGKWLNASE

-698 TAGSWGSGNEVVSGG
+698 TAGSWKAGNEVVSGG
-713 LILGDERTSAY
+713 LILGDERTTAY

-744 MSIHSDGTVATTVTM
+744 MSIHSDGTVATKVTM

-785 VKKTLKEL
+785 VKSNIAEVVAKSEK
-793 NEMTTDDDANL
+793 DDTKL
-804 YVTTG
+804 YYVTGVVKDIYDETHGNIHLLDKTTG
-809 LLTKIENAQYGN
+809 QSMI
-821 LYLTDKATGEELYVY
+821 VY
-836 GTYLDNNYSF
+836 GTYLTNEYSF
-846 DGTKFSFDKGAK
+846 DESKFSFKQSDSTP
-858 VITSDYLGKE
+858 ITKEYIDKE
-868 ITVAGTFK
+868 ITVAGTLGFHGGAGQIVNGFVLDAK
-876 NYNGTTKELVNAVV
+876 ADKYNDDLTV
-890 IDSSAEKVAAKVVTE
+890 S
-905 YDAEKGTVTVEE
+905 YDNSKGTVVLSKENPQ
-917 GKLGDKLK
+917 LGDE
-925 VTATPKEGYKV
+925 VTITATPKEGYRLSKV
-936 SSIKVNDQA
+936 TLKTIDDVESDITSTLK
-945 LTVAEDN
+945 
-952 TAEFTA
+952 FTA
-958 ELNNKVVVEFVSESA
+958 GLKDTITVEFVSDST
-973 PVAKVYNVSFN
+973 PVATVHEVVFNGENNNEPVSAYDKTWTN
-984 KDNNKKIVNGY
+984 TTNGIKYVIVNG
-995 ENNWTNVSD
+995 
-1004 DITYNVENCNNNG
+1004 NNNTNKWDYIKFG
-1017 TAEGQIG
+1017 RKKVASIG
-1024 KTEWNYIRIGSKN
+1024 NIHTLS
-1037 NPSVGSIA
+1037 
-1045 TATPFVEA
+1045 PFVNP
-1053 IAESAITID
+1053 IASSTITID
-1062 KVNVTYI
+1062 SITAAKV
-1069 NSIKLLVST
+1069 NSIKFYIST
-1078 SKDFTTDTT
+1078 NEDFSNAEVHNLAIKTGVIETT
-1087 TSYDVKV
+1087 V
-1094 AKGEQITKITTP
+1094 TTP
-1106 VANAYYKY
+1106 VAKAFYKY
-1114 VIDCKQTNKKI
+1114 EFDCQSGS
-1125 GNGPIQISKITF
+1125 GNNNGLVQISKVTF
-1137 TTVAE
+1137 TEKV

>member
-1 MKYMLRLN
+1 MLRLN
-9 WRENKFQTMKKK
+9 WSENKFQTMKKK

-34 VGCNGGTDSST
+34 VGCNGGNDSST

-187 GADVALD
+187 DADVALD
-194 GNNQAVVV
+194 GNNKAVVV
-202 MVAGGLNVTASF
+202 MVAGGLNVTALF

-242 DVTFKITSETGYDV
+242 DVTFKITSDTGYDV
-256 SFFKVNGSDVDYE
+256 SSFKVNGSDVDYV

-278 TYGEAK
+278 TYWEAK

-297 FKLGVYPIEWDT
+297 FKLGVYSIEWDT

-324 TYGDEVKFI
+324 TYGEEVKFI

-345 AINEEQ
+345 TINEEQ
-351 VQAIDNTYTTIMGEY
+351 VQASDNTYTTTMGEY
-366 GLFVNVQFGLENETI
+366 GLFVTVQFGLENETI

-514 NGMLRDANIDTETL
+514 NGMLRDANTDTTTL
-528 KNKSVTLK
+528 GNKSVTLK
-536 NGNIVSNYDK
+536 NGSIVSNYDK

-558 ALTLDGVTVSNSSI
+558 AFTLDGVTVSNSSI
-572 SKVNPITG
+572 STVNPITG

-637 TAFLGNTEGIKV
+637 TGFLGNTEGIKV

-678 STGKWLDAE
+678 STGKWLDASE

-698 TAGSWGSGNEVVSGG
+698 TAGSWKAGNEVVSGG
-713 LILGDERTSAY
+713 LILGDETTTAY

-730 TLKDNKFTVAKGDK
+730 TLKDNKFTVTKGDK

-785 VKKTLKEL
+785 VKKTFKEL

-809 LLTKIENAQYGN
+809 VLTKIENAQFGN

-846 DGTKFSFDKGAK
+846 DGTEFLFDKGAK

-868 ITVAGTFK
+868 ITIAGTFK
-876 NYNGTTKELVNAVV
+876 NYNGTKELVNAVV

-917 GKLGDKLK
+917 GKVGDKLT

-973 PVAKVYNVSFN
+973 PVAKVYTVSFV
-984 KDNNKKIVNGY
+984 KDNCESSTDYVSNKAWKNTTDGLTYSIVN
-995 ENNWTNVSD
+995 
-1004 DITYNVENCNNNG
+1004 CANNNKG
-1017 TAEGQIG
+1017 WDFIKA
-1024 KTEWNYIRIGSKN
+1024 GSKKKD
-1037 NPSVGSIA
+1037 SIA
-1045 TATPFVEA
+1045 TITTDSPFTEA

-1062 KVNVTYI
+1062 SVNNKFI

-1078 SKDFTTDTT
+1078 SADFTTDTT
-1087 TSYDVKV
+1087 TSYDVNV
-1094 AKGEQITKITTP
+1094 AKGEQTTKIKTP
-1106 VANAYYKY
+1106 VANAYYRY
-1114 VIDCKQTNKKI
+1114 VIDCKEASS
-1125 GNGPIQISKITF
+1125 NGPIAISKITF

>member
-1 MKYMLRLN
+1 
-9 WRENKFQTMKKK
+9 MKKK
-21 NHLIALSVLIASL
+21 IHLIALSVLIASL
-34 VGCNGGTDSST
+34 VGCGGNNSST
-45 TQPGSNNPTTPT
+45 TQPGSSNSATPT

-66 KTGTVTI
+66 KTGTVII

-110 VNNDEKQLNDSN
+110 VNNDEKQLNASN

-149 QADHGSISAD
+149 QADHGSVSAD

-187 GADVALD
+187 DADVALD

-222 IGTIEHGAV
+222 IGTMEHGAV

-242 DVTFKITSETGYDV
+242 DVTFKITSDTGYEV
-256 SFFKVNGSDVDYE
+256 NFFKVNGTSVEYE
-269 TKEDSTTGK
+269 VKEDSTTGK
-278 TYGEAK
+278 TYWEAK
-284 VKMVSGGL
+284 AKMVSGGL

-297 FKLGVYPIEWDT
+297 FKLAVYAIEWDA

-317 EGGKTQA
+317 EGGKTTA
-324 TYGDEVKFI
+324 IYGEEVKFI
-333 FTPETGYEIKYL
+333 FTPETGYKINYL
-345 AINEEQ
+345 TINGEQ
-351 VQAIDNTYTTIMGEY
+351 AQWASDNTYTTAMGEY
-366 GLFVNVQFGLENETI
+366 GLYVTVMFGLQNETI

-395 KVDDSQDYLYGDTA
+395 KADDSQDYLYGDTA

-415 NEGFMIETITVD
+415 NEGYLIETIKVN
-427 GKAIEVPEDKKGG
+427 GEAVEVPEDKKGG

-471 NEIKN
+471 DEIKN

-481 VKLAGDV
+481 VKLAGNV
-488 TLGVTL
+488 TLGVAL

-514 NGMLRDANIDTETL
+514 NGMLIDANTDTATFGS
-528 KNKSVTLK
+528 KSVTLK
-536 NGNIVSNYDK
+536 NGSIVSNFDK
-546 GTVNVIDSSYLA
+546 GTVNVINSSDLA
-558 ALTLDGVTVSNSSI
+558 ALTLDGVTVSNSTI
-572 SKVNPITG
+572 STDKPITG

-609 GTNNLDGENKTITID
+609 GTNNLDGENKTITIE

-637 TAFLGNTEGIKV
+637 AAFIGNTEGINV

-678 STGKWLDAE
+678 STGKWLDASE

-698 TAGSWGSGNEVVSGG
+698 TAGSWRTGNEVVSGG
-713 LILGDERTSAY
+713 LILGDERTDAY

-730 TLKDNKFTVAKGDK
+730 TLKDNKFTVVKGDK

-785 VKKTLKEL
+785 VKSNIAEVVAKSAK
-793 NEMTTDDDANL
+793 DDTKL
-804 YVTTG
+804 YYVTGVVKDIYDEAHGNIHLLDKTTG
-809 LLTKIENAQYGN
+809 QSMI
-821 LYLTDKATGEELYVY
+821 VY
-836 GTYLDNNYSF
+836 GTYLTNEYSF
-846 DGTKFSFDKGAK
+846 DGTKFSFQQSDSTP
-858 VITSDYLGKE
+858 ITKEYIGKE
-868 ITVAGTFK
+868 ITVAGTLGLYGGAGQIANGFVLDAK
-876 NYNGTTKELVNAVV
+876 ADKYNDDLTV
-890 IDSSAEKVAAKVVTE
+890 S
-905 YDAEKGTVTVEE
+905 YDNNKGTVVLSKENPQ
-917 GKLGDKLK
+917 LGDE
-925 VTATPKEGYKV
+925 VTITATPKEGYRLSKV
-936 SSIKVNDQA
+936 TLKTIDDVESDITSTLK
-945 LTVAEDN
+945 
-952 TAEFTA
+952 FTA
-958 ELNNKVVVEFVSESA
+958 GLKDTITVEFVSDSA
-973 PVAKVYNVSFN
+973 PVATIHEVVFN
-984 KDNNKKIVNGY
+984 SKNNSKGNSSY
-995 ENNWTNVSD
+995 TDSWTNTTDGV
-1004 DITYNVENCNNNG
+1004 TYNISNANNNNNG
-1017 TAEGQIG
+1017 WSYIKTGKNCTITTAAPFANAISS
-1024 KTEWNYIRIGSKN
+1024 TTI
-1037 NPSVGSIA
+1037 SID
-1045 TATPFVEA
+1045 
-1053 IAESAITID
+1053 AITV
-1062 KVNVTYI
+1062 KNVT
-1069 NSIKLLVST
+1069 SIKLYVST
-1078 SKDFTTDTT
+1078 DSTFTKDVQTFEIEKKKGDIQTT
-1087 TSYDVKV
+1087 
-1094 AKGEQITKITTP
+1094 ITNPI
-1106 VANAYYKY
+1106 ANAYYKY
-1114 VIDCKQTNKKI
+1114 ELKSTSTKSITITKL
-1125 GNGPIQISKITF
+1125 TF
-1137 TTVAE
+1137 TEAVE

>member
-34 VGCNGGTDSST
+34 VGCNGGNDSST

-88 EVGADVTFTVTPD
+88 EVGADVTFTV
-101 ENYSVKSFK
+101 
-110 VNNDEKQLNDSN
+110 
-122 QVVVKM
+122 
-128 VEGGLTV
+128 
-135 SAEFEINSAAVTIT
+135 
-149 QADHGSISAD
+149 
-159 KSTAKIGENVTFTV
+159 

-187 GADVALD
+187 DADVALD
-194 GNNQAVVV
+194 DNNQAVVV

-222 IGTIEHGAV
+222 IGTMEHGAV
-231 TADKMTAKIGE
+231 TADKSTAKIGE
-242 DVTFKITSETGYDV
+242 DVTFKITSDTGYDV
-256 SFFKVNGSDVDYE
+256 SFFKVNGSDVDYV
-269 TKEDSTTGK
+269 TKEDPTTGK

-297 FKLGVYPIEWDT
+297 FKLGVYSIEWDT

-317 EGGKTQA
+317 EGDKKSA
-324 TYGDEVKFI
+324 TYGEEVKFI

-345 AINEEQ
+345 TINEEQ
-351 VQAIDNTYTTIMGEY
+351 VQWASDNTYTTTMGEY
-366 GLFVNVQFGLENETI
+366 GLFVTVQFGLENETI

-395 KVDDSQDYLYGDTA
+395 KADDSQDYLYGDTA

-415 NEGFMIETITVD
+415 NEGYMIETITVD

-471 NEIKN
+471 DEIKN

-488 TLGVTL
+488 TLGVAL

-503 DLDGHTITSTL
+503 DLGGHTIISTL
-514 NGMLRDANIDTETL
+514 NGMLRDASTDTATFG
-528 KNKSVTLK
+528 NKSVTLK

-558 ALTLDGVTVSNSSI
+558 AFTLDGVTVSNSSI
-572 SKVNPITG
+572 STVNPITG

-637 TAFLGNTEGIKV
+637 TGFLGNTEGIKV

-678 STGKWLDAE
+678 STGKWLDASE
-687 ANVTTNTKYKT
+687 ANATTNTKYKT
-698 TAGSWGSGNEVVSGG
+698 TAGSWNSGNEVVSGG

-821 LYLTDKATGEELYVY
+821 LYLTDKATGEELYVF

-876 NYNGTTKELVNAVV
+876 NFKGTKELVNTVV
-890 IDSSAEKVAAKVVTE
+890 LDSSAEKVAAKVVTE

-917 GKLGDKLK
+917 GKLGDKLT
-925 VTATPKEGYKV
+925 VTASPKEGYKV

-945 LTVAEDN
+945 LTVADDN

-973 PVAKVYNVSFN
+973 PVAKLYTVSFV
-984 KDNNKKIVNGY
+984 KDNCQSSTDYVSGKAWTNTTDGLTYSIVN
-995 ENNWTNVSD
+995 
-1004 DITYNVENCNNNG
+1004 CANNNKQWDFIK
-1017 TAEGQIG
+1017 A
-1024 KTEWNYIRIGSKN
+1024 GSKN
-1037 NPSVGSIA
+1037 KDSIG
-1045 TATPFVEA
+1045 TITTDKPFAEA
-1053 IAESAITID
+1053 IAESTIKID
-1062 KVNVTYI
+1062 AVTPTSI

-1078 SKDFTTDTT
+1078 SADFTTDTT
-1087 TSYDVKV
+1087 TSYDVNV
-1094 AKGEQITKITTP
+1094 AKGEQTTKITTP
-1106 VANAYYKY
+1106 VANAYYRY
-1114 VIDCKQTNKKI
+1114 VIDCKKASK
-1125 GNGPIQISKITF
+1125 NGPIQISKITF
-1137 TTVAE
+1137 TTVAK

>member
-1 MKYMLRLN
+1 
-9 WRENKFQTMKKK
+9 MKKK

-45 TQPGSNNPTTPT
+45 TQPGSTNPTTPT

-202 MVAGGLNVTASF
+202 MVASGLNVTASF

-222 IGTIEHGAV
+222 IGTFEHGAV

-256 SFFKVNGSDVDYE
+256 SFFKVNGSAVDYV

-284 VKMVSGGL
+284 VKMVSSGL

-297 FKLGVYPIEWDT
+297 FKLGIYSIEWDT

-317 EGGKTQA
+317 ESGKTQA
-324 TYGDEVKFI
+324 TYGEEVKFV

-345 AINEEQ
+345 TINEEP
-351 VQAIDNTYTTIMGEY
+351 VQWASDNTYTTTMGEY
-366 GLFVNVQFGLENETI
+366 GLFVTVQFGLENETI

-395 KVDDSQDYLYGDTA
+395 KADDTQDYLYGDTA

-514 NGMLRDANIDTETL
+514 NGMLRDANTDIATFG
-528 KNKSVTLK
+528 NKSVTLK
-536 NGNIVSNYDK
+536 NGSIISNYDK

-558 ALTLDGVTVSNSSI
+558 AFTLDGVTVSNSSI
-572 SKVNPITG
+572 STVNPITG

-678 STGKWLDAE
+678 STGKWLDSE

-698 TAGSWGSGNEVVSGG
+698 AAGSWKSGNEVVSGG

-730 TLKDNKFTVAKGDK
+730 ILKDNKFTVAKGDK

-785 VKKTLKEL
+785 VKSNIAEVVAKSEK
-793 NEMTTDDDANL
+793 DDTKL
-804 YVTTG
+804 YYVTGVVKDIYDETHGNIHLLDKTTG
-809 LLTKIENAQYGN
+809 QSMI
-821 LYLTDKATGEELYVY
+821 VY
-836 GTYLDNNYSF
+836 GTYLTNEYSF
-846 DGTKFSFDKGAK
+846 DGSKFSFKQSDSTP
-858 VITSDYLGKE
+858 ITKEYIGKE
-868 ITVAGTFK
+868 ITVAGTLGFHGGAGQIANGFVLDAK
-876 NYNGTTKELVNAVV
+876 ADKYNDDLTV
-890 IDSSAEKVAAKVVTE
+890 S
-905 YDAEKGTVTVEE
+905 YDNNKGTVVLSKENPQ
-917 GKLGDKLK
+917 LGDE
-925 VTATPKEGYKV
+925 VTITATPKEGYRLSKV
-936 SSIKVNDQA
+936 TLKTIDDVESDITSTLK
-945 LTVAEDN
+945 
-952 TAEFTA
+952 FTA
-958 ELNNKVVVEFVSESA
+958 GLKDTITVEFVSDST
-973 PVAKVYNVSFN
+973 PVATVHEVVFN
-984 KDNNKKIVNGY
+984 GENNNEPVGAYDKTWTNTTNGIKYVIVNG
-995 ENNWTNVSD
+995 
-1004 DITYNVENCNNNG
+1004 NNNTNKWDYIKFG
-1017 TAEGQIG
+1017 RKKVASIG
-1024 KTEWNYIRIGSKN
+1024 NIHTLS
-1037 NPSVGSIA
+1037 
-1045 TATPFVEA
+1045 PFVNP
-1053 IAESAITID
+1053 IASSTITID
-1062 KVNVTYI
+1062 SIIAAKV
-1069 NSIKLLVST
+1069 NSIKFYIST
-1078 SKDFTTDTT
+1078 NDNFSDATVYNLAIKAGVIETT
-1087 TSYDVKV
+1087 V
-1094 AKGEQITKITTP
+1094 TTP

-1114 VIDCKQTNKKI
+1114 EFDCQSGS
-1125 GNGPIQISKITF
+1125 GNGFVQISKVTF
-1137 TTVAE
+1137 TEKV

>member
-34 VGCNGGTDSST
+34 VGCNGGNDSST

-57 APSTQQPEK
+57 APSTQQPVK

-159 KSTAKIGENVTFTV
+159 KSTAKIGE
-173 APEANYVVSSFKVN
+173 
-187 GADVALD
+187 
-194 GNNQAVVV
+194 
-202 MVAGGLNVTASF
+202 
-214 ELGSGTVT
+214 
-222 IGTIEHGAV
+222 
-231 TADKMTAKIGE
+231 
-242 DVTFKITSETGYDV
+242 DVTFKITSDTGYDV
-256 SFFKVNGSDVDYE
+256 SFFKVNGSAVDYV

-297 FKLGVYPIEWDT
+297 FKLGVYSIEWDA
-309 PTHGTIAV
+309 PSHGTIAV

-324 TYGDEVKFI
+324 TYGEEVKFI
-333 FTPETGYEIKYL
+333 FTPDTGYEIKYL
-345 AINEEQ
+345 TINEEQ
-351 VQAIDNTYTTIMGEY
+351 VQWASDNTYTTTMGEY
-366 GLFVNVQFGLENETI
+366 GLFVTVQFGLENETI
-381 TVNAGEHGTIEHKN
+381 TVNAGEHGKIEHKN
-395 KVDDSQDYLYGDTA
+395 KADDTQDYLYGDTA

-471 NEIKN
+471 AEIKN

-488 TLGVTL
+488 TLGVAL

-514 NGMLRDANIDTETL
+514 NGMLSVAKTDAG
-528 KNKSVTLK
+528 NKSVTLK
-536 NGNIVSNYDK
+536 NGKIVSNYDK

-558 ALTLDGVTVSNSSI
+558 AFTLDGVTVSNSSI
-572 SKVNPITG
+572 STVNPITG

-678 STGKWLDAE
+678 STGKWLDVE

-698 TAGSWGSGNEVVSGG
+698 TAGSWKTGNEVVFGG

-730 TLKDNKFTVAKGDK
+730 TLKDNKFTVVKGDK

-809 LLTKIENAQYGN
+809 VLTEIKNTQFGN
-821 LYLTDKATGEELYVY
+821 LYLTDKATGEELYVH
-836 GTYLDNNYSF
+836 GTYLDNTYSF
-846 DGTKFSFDKGAK
+846 DGTQFSFDQKGAE

-876 NYNGTTKELVNAVV
+876 NYKGTKELVNAVV

-917 GKLGDKLK
+917 GKVGDKLT

-973 PVAKVYNVSFN
+973 PVAKVYTVSFV
-984 KDNNKKIVNGY
+984 KDNCQSSTDYVSNKAWTNTTDDLTYSIVN
-995 ENNWTNVSD
+995 
-1004 DITYNVENCNNNG
+1004 CANNNKQWDFIK
-1017 TAEGQIG
+1017 A
-1024 KTEWNYIRIGSKN
+1024 GSKKKD
-1037 NPSVGSIA
+1037 SIG
-1045 TATPFVEA
+1045 TITTDSPFAEA

-1087 TSYDVKV
+1087 TSYDVNV
-1094 AKGEQITKITTP
+1094 AEGEQTTKIKTP
-1106 VANAYYKY
+1106 VANAYYRY
-1114 VIDCKQTNKKI
+1114 VIDCKKASS
-1125 GNGPIQISKITF
+1125 NGPIQISKITF

>member
-1 MKYMLRLN
+1 MKSLGLRLN

-34 VGCNGGTDSST
+34 VGCNGGNDSST

-187 GADVALD
+187 DADVALD

-222 IGTIEHGAV
+222 IGTFEHGAV

-256 SFFKVNGSDVDYE
+256 SFFKVNGSDVDYV

-284 VKMVSGGL
+284 VKMVSSGL

-297 FKLGVYPIEWDT
+297 FKLAVYSIEWDA
-309 PTHGTIAV
+309 PSHGTIAV

-324 TYGDEVKFI
+324 TYGEDVKFI

-345 AINEEQ
+345 TINEEP
-351 VQAIDNTYTTIMGEY
+351 VQWASDNTFTTTMSEY
-366 GLFVNVQFGLENETI
+366 GLFVTVQFGLENETI

-395 KVDDSQDYLYGDTA
+395 KADDTQDYKYGDTA

-415 NEGFMIETITVD
+415 NEGYMIETITVD

-488 TLGVTL
+488 TLGVAL

-514 NGMLRDANIDTETL
+514 NGMLRDASTDTATFG
-528 KNKSVTLK
+528 NKSVTLK
-536 NGNIVSNYDK
+536 NGSIISNYDK

-558 ALTLDGVTVSNSSI
+558 AFTLDGVTVSNSSI
-572 SKVNPITG
+572 STVNPITG

-698 TAGSWGSGNEVVSGG
+698 TAGSWKAGNEVVSGG

-730 TLKDNKFTVAKGDK
+730 TLKDNKFTVVKGDK

-809 LLTKIENAQYGN
+809 VLTEIKNTQFGN
-821 LYLTDKATGEELYVY
+821 LYLTDKATGEELYVF
-836 GTYLDNNYSF
+836 GTYLDNTYSF
-846 DGTKFSFDKGAK
+846 DGTQFSFDQKGAE

-876 NYNGTTKELVNAVV
+876 NFKGTKELVNAVV

-905 YDAEKGTVTVEE
+905 YDAEKGIVTVEE
-917 GKLGDKLK
+917 GKLGDKLT

-984 KDNNKKIVNGY
+984 KENNKKGVGGY
-995 ENNWTNVSD
+995 ENEWTNVSD
-1004 DITYNVENCNNNG
+1004 GITYNVKNCNNNNNG
-1017 TAEGQIG
+1017 
-1024 KTEWNYIRIGSKN
+1024 WDFIRIGSKKN
-1037 NPSVGSIA
+1037 VSVGSIT
-1045 TATPFVEA
+1045 TASQFAEA

-1062 KVNVTYI
+1062 SVNDAYI
-1069 NSIKLLVST
+1069 NSITLLVS
-1078 SKDFTTDTT
+1078 SSADFKTNTA
-1087 TSYDVKV
+1087 SYDVKV
-1094 AKGEQITKITTP
+1094 AKGEQTTKITTP

-1114 VIDCKQTNKKI
+1114 VIDCKQSKK
-1125 GNGPIQISKITF
+1125 NGPIAISKITF

>member
-1 MKYMLRLN
+1 
-9 WRENKFQTMKKK
+9 MKKK

-187 GADVALD
+187 DADVALD

-242 DVTFKITSETGYDV
+242 DVTFKITSDTGYDV

-278 TYGEAK
+278 TYVEAK

-297 FKLGVYPIEWDT
+297 FKLGVYSIDWDA
-309 PTHGTIAV
+309 PAHGTIAV

-333 FTPETGYEIKYL
+333 FTPETGYEIKSL
-345 AINEEQ
+345 TINEEQ
-351 VQAIDNTYTTIMGEY
+351 VQWANDNTYTTTMGEY

-395 KVDDSQDYLYGDTA
+395 KADDSQNYLYGNTA

-415 NEGFMIETITVD
+415 NEGYMIETITVD

-514 NGMLRDANIDTETL
+514 NGMLRDASTDIATFG
-528 KNKSVTLK
+528 NKSVTLK
-536 NGNIVSNYDK
+536 NGSIVSNYDK

-558 ALTLDGVTVSNSSI
+558 AFTLDGVTVSNSSI
-572 SKVNPITG
+572 STVNPITG

-698 TAGSWGSGNEVVSGG
+698 TAGSWRSGNEVVSGG

-771 HDEDKTTV
+771 HDEDETTV

-793 NEMTTDDDANL
+793 NEMTTDDDVNL

-809 LLTKIENAQYGN
+809 VLTEIKNTQFGN
-821 LYLTDKATGEELYVY
+821 LYLTDKATGEELYVH

-846 DGTKFSFDKGAK
+846 DGTKFSFDKNGAE

-876 NYNGTTKELVNAVV
+876 NFKGTKELVNAVV

-917 GKLGDKLK
+917 GKLGDKLT
-925 VTATPKEGYKV
+925 VTATPKAGYKV
-936 SSIKVNDQA
+936 SSIKVNDQT

-973 PVAKVYNVSFN
+973 PVAKVYTVSFVKANCENSTDYVSN
-984 KDNNKKIVNGY
+984 KAWTNTTDGLTYSIVNCANNNKGWDFIK
-995 ENNWTNVSD
+995 
-1004 DITYNVENCNNNG
+1004 
-1017 TAEGQIG
+1017 A
-1024 KTEWNYIRIGSKN
+1024 GSKKKD
-1037 NPSVGSIA
+1037 SIA
-1045 TATPFVEA
+1045 TITTDSPFAEA

-1062 KVNVTYI
+1062 SVNDKFI
-1069 NSIKLLVST
+1069 NSITLLVST

-1087 TSYDVKV
+1087 TSYDVNV
-1094 AKGEQITKITTP
+1094 AEKEQTTKITTP
-1106 VANAYYKY
+1106 VANAYYRY
-1114 VIDCKQTNKKI
+1114 VIDCKKASS
-1125 GNGPIQISKITF
+1125 NGPIAISKITF

>member
-34 VGCNGGTDSST
+34 VGCNGGNDSST

-57 APSTQQPEK
+57 APSTQQPVK

-187 GADVALD
+187 DADVALD
-194 GNNQAVVV
+194 GNNQVVVV

-222 IGTIEHGAV
+222 IGTIEHGTV

-242 DVTFKITSETGYDV
+242 DVTFKITSDTGYDV
-256 SFFKVNGSDVDYE
+256 NFFKVNGSDVDYVN
-269 TKEDSTTGK
+269 KEDPTTGK

-297 FKLGVYPIEWDT
+297 FKLGVYSIEWDT

-317 EGGKTQA
+317 EGDKKSA
-324 TYGDEVKFI
+324 TYGEEVKFI

-345 AINEEQ
+345 TINEEQ
-351 VQAIDNTYTTIMGEY
+351 VQWASDNTYTTIMGEY
-366 GLFVNVQFGLENETI
+366 GLFVIVQFGLENETI

-395 KVDDSQDYLYGDTA
+395 KADDSQDYLYGDTA

-415 NEGFMIETITVD
+415 NEGYMIETITVD

-440 YSFEQLVEKDLNIS
+440 YSFGQLVEKDLNIS

-471 NEIKN
+471 DEIKN

-481 VKLAGDV
+481 VKIAGDV
-488 TLGVTL
+488 TLGVAL

-514 NGMLRDANIDTETL
+514 NGMLRDANTDTATFG
-528 KNKSVTLK
+528 NKSVTLK
-536 NGNIVSNYDK
+536 NGKIISNYDK

-558 ALTLDGVTVSNSSI
+558 AFTLDGVTVSNSSI
-572 SKVNPITG
+572 STDNPITG

-637 TAFLGNTEGIKV
+637 TGFLGNTEGIKV

-678 STGKWLDAE
+678 STGKWLDASE

-698 TAGSWGSGNEVVSGG
+698 TAGSWKTGNEVVSGG

-771 HDEDKTTV
+771 HDEDETTV

-809 LLTKIENAQYGN
+809 VLTEIKNAQFGN
-821 LYLTDKATGEELYVY
+821 LYLTDKATGEELYVF

-876 NYNGTTKELVNAVV
+876 NYNGTKELVNAVV
-890 IDSSAEKVAAKVVTE
+890 LDSSVEKVAAKVVTE

-917 GKLGDKLK
+917 GKLGDKLT

-945 LTVAEDN
+945 LTVADDN

-973 PVAKVYNVSFN
+973 PVAKVYTVSFV
-984 KDNNKKIVNGY
+984 KDNCQSSTDYVSGKAWTNTTDGLTYSIVNCANNKKQWDFIK
-995 ENNWTNVSD
+995 
-1004 DITYNVENCNNNG
+1004 
-1017 TAEGQIG
+1017 A
-1024 KTEWNYIRIGSKN
+1024 GSKN
-1037 NPSVGSIA
+1037 KDSIG
-1045 TATPFVEA
+1045 TITTDSPFAEA
-1053 IAESAITID
+1053 IAESTIKID
-1062 KVNVTYI
+1062 AVTPTSI

-1078 SKDFTTDTT
+1078 SADFTTDTT
-1087 TSYDVKV
+1087 TSYDVNV
-1094 AKGEQITKITTP
+1094 AKGEQTTKITTP
-1106 VANAYYKY
+1106 VANAYYRY
-1114 VIDCKQTNKKI
+1114 VIDCKKASK
-1125 GNGPIQISKITF
+1125 NGPIQISKITF
-1137 TTVAE
+1137 TTVAK

>member
-1 MKYMLRLN
+1 
-9 WRENKFQTMKKK
+9 MKKK

-34 VGCNGGTDSST
+34 VGCNGGNDSST

-187 GADVALD
+187 DADVALD

-242 DVTFKITSETGYDV
+242 DVTFKITSDTGYDV
-256 SFFKVNGSDVDYE
+256 SSFKVNGSDVDYV

-278 TYGEAK
+278 TYWEAK

-297 FKLGVYPIEWDT
+297 FKLAVYSIEWDT

-317 EGGKTQA
+317 EGGKTSA

-345 AINEEQ
+345 TINEEP
-351 VQAIDNTYTTIMGEY
+351 VQWASDNTFTTTMGEY
-366 GLFVNVQFGLENETI
+366 GLFVTVQFGLENETI

-395 KVDDSQDYLYGDTA
+395 KADDSQDYKYGDTA

-440 YSFEQLVEKDLNIS
+440 YSFEQSVEKDLNIS
-454 ATFTDVH
+454 ATFTNVH

-514 NGMLRDANIDTETL
+514 NGMLRDANTDTKTFG
-528 KNKSVTLK
+528 NKSVTLK
-536 NGNIVSNYDK
+536 NGSIVSNYDK

-558 ALTLDGVTVSNSSI
+558 AFTLDGVTVSNSSI
-572 SKVNPITG
+572 STVNPITG

-678 STGKWLDAE
+678 STGKWLDASE

-698 TAGSWGSGNEVVSGG
+698 TAGSWKAGNEVVSGG
-713 LILGDERTSAY
+713 LILGDETTSAY

-785 VKKTLKEL
+785 VKKTFKEL

-809 LLTKIENAQYGN
+809 VLTKIENAQYGN

-846 DGTKFSFDKGAK
+846 DGTEFLFDKGAK

-868 ITVAGTFK
+868 ITIAGTFK
-876 NYNGTTKELVNAVV
+876 NYNGTKELVNAVV

-917 GKLGDKLK
+917 GKVGDKKLT

-945 LTVAEDN
+945 LTVADDN

-973 PVAKVYNVSFN
+973 PVAKVYTVSFV
-984 KDNNKKIVNGY
+984 KDNCESSTDYVSNKAWKNTTDGLTYSIVN
-995 ENNWTNVSD
+995 
-1004 DITYNVENCNNNG
+1004 CANNNKG
-1017 TAEGQIG
+1017 WDFIKA
-1024 KTEWNYIRIGSKN
+1024 GSKKKD
-1037 NPSVGSIA
+1037 SIA
-1045 TATPFVEA
+1045 TITTDSPFTEA

-1062 KVNVTYI
+1062 SVNNKFI

-1078 SKDFTTDTT
+1078 SKDFTPDTT
-1087 TSYDVKV
+1087 SSYDVNV
-1094 AKGEQITKITTP
+1094 AKDKQTTKIKTP
-1106 VANAYYKY
+1106 VANAYYRY
-1114 VIDCKQTNKKI
+1114 VIDCKEASS
-1125 GNGPIQISKITF
+1125 NGPIAISKITF

>member
-45 TQPGSNNPTTPT
+45 TQPGSTNPITPT

-73 GAVEHGSVTADKMTA
+73 GAVEHGRVTADKMTA

-222 IGTIEHGAV
+222 IGTFEHGAV

-256 SFFKVNGSDVDYE
+256 SFFKVNGSAVDYV

-297 FKLGVYPIEWDT
+297 FKLGVYPIEWDPT
-309 PTHGTIAV
+309 THGTIAV

-324 TYGDEVKFI
+324 TYGEEVKFI
-333 FTPETGYEIKYL
+333 FTTETGYEIKYL
-345 AINEEQ
+345 TVNEEP
-351 VQAIDNTYTTIMGEY
+351 VQWASDNTYTTTMGEY
-366 GLFVNVQFGLENETI
+366 GLFVTVQFGLENETI

-395 KVDDSQDYLYGDTA
+395 KADDTQDYLYGDTS

-440 YSFEQLVEKDLNIS
+440 YSFEQSVEKDLNIS

-471 NEIKN
+471 DEIKN

-514 NGMLRDANIDTETL
+514 NGMLRDANTDTKTFG
-528 KNKSVTLK
+528 NKSVTLK
-536 NGNIVSNYDK
+536 NGSIISNYDK

-558 ALTLDGVTVSNSSI
+558 AFTLDGVTVSNSSI
-572 SKVNPITG
+572 STVNPITG

-588 TKILNSTINIKGSSN
+588 TKILNSTINIKGSSK

-609 GTNNLDGENKTITID
+609 GTNNLDGENKTIKID

-678 STGKWLDAE
+678 STGKWLDSE

-698 TAGSWGSGNEVVSGG
+698 TAGSWNSGNEVVSGG
-713 LILGDERTSAY
+713 LILGDESTNAY

-744 MSIHSDGTVATTVTM
+744 MSIHSDGTVKTTVTM

-771 HDEDKTTV
+771 HDEDATTV

-809 LLTKIENAQYGN
+809 VLTEIKNAQFGN

-846 DGTKFSFDKGAK
+846 NGTKFSFDKGAK

-868 ITVAGTFK
+868 ITIAGTFQ
-876 NYNGTTKELVNAVV
+876 NYQGTTKELVNAVV

-917 GKLGDKLK
+917 GKLGDKLT
-925 VTATPKEGYKV
+925 VTATPKAGYKV
-936 SSIKVNDQA
+936 SFIKVNDQT

-973 PVAKVYNVSFN
+973 PVAKVYTVSFV
-984 KDNNKKIVNGY
+984 KDNNEAANDYVSTWKNTSDNLKFTIANG
-995 ENNWTNVSD
+995 NNYKGTWDYVKFGTKSASTGT
-1004 DITYNVENCNNNG
+1004 IT
-1017 TAEGQIG
+1017 TD
-1024 KTEWNYIRIGSKN
+1024 K
-1037 NPSVGSIA
+1037 
-1045 TATPFVEA
+1045 PFAEA
-1053 IAESAITID
+1053 IAESTIKID
-1062 KVNVTYI
+1062 DVKSAYI

-1078 SKDFTTDTT
+1078 SADFTTDTT
-1087 TSYDVKV
+1087 TSYDVTV
-1094 AKGEQITKITTP
+1094 AKEEQTTKIKTP
-1106 VANAYYKY
+1106 VANAYYRY
-1114 VIDCKQTNKKI
+1114 VIDCKQSKK
-1125 GNGPIQISKITF
+1125 NGSIQISKITF

>member
-45 TQPGSNNPTTPT
+45 TQPGSTNPTTPT

-202 MVAGGLNVTASF
+202 MVASGLNVTASF
-214 ELGSGTVT
+214 ELESGTVT
-222 IGTIEHGAV
+222 IGTFEHGAV

-256 SFFKVNGSDVDYE
+256 SFFKVNGSAVDYV

-297 FKLGVYPIEWDT
+297 FKLGVYSIEWDT

-317 EGGKTQA
+317 ESGKTQA
-324 TYGDEVKFI
+324 TYGEEVKFI

-345 AINEEQ
+345 TVNEEP
-351 VQAIDNTYTTIMGEY
+351 VQWASDNTYTTTMGEY
-366 GLFVNVQFGLENETI
+366 GLFVTVQFGLENETI

-395 KVDDSQDYLYGDTA
+395 KADDTQDYLYGDTS

-514 NGMLRDANIDTETL
+514 NGMLRDANTDIATFG
-528 KNKSVTLK
+528 NKSVTLK
-536 NGNIVSNYDK
+536 NGSIISNYDK

-558 ALTLDGVTVSNSSI
+558 AFTLDGVTVSNSSI
-572 SKVNPITG
+572 STVNPITG

-678 STGKWLDAE
+678 STGKWLDSE

-698 TAGSWGSGNEVVSGG
+698 AAGSWKSGNEVVSGG

-785 VKKTLKEL
+785 VKSNIAEVVAKSEK
-793 NEMTTDDDANL
+793 DDTKL
-804 YVTTG
+804 YYVTGVVKDIYDETHGNIHLLDKTTG
-809 LLTKIENAQYGN
+809 QSMI
-821 LYLTDKATGEELYVY
+821 VY
-836 GTYLDNNYSF
+836 GTYLTNEYSF
-846 DGTKFSFDKGAK
+846 DGSKFSFKQSDSTP
-858 VITSDYLGKE
+858 ITKEYIGKE
-868 ITVAGTFK
+868 ITVAGTLGFHGGAGQIANGFVLDAK
-876 NYNGTTKELVNAVV
+876 ADKYNDDLTV
-890 IDSSAEKVAAKVVTE
+890 S
-905 YDAEKGTVTVEE
+905 YDNNKGTVVLSKENPQ
-917 GKLGDKLK
+917 LGDE
-925 VTATPKEGYKV
+925 VTITATPKEGYRLSKV
-936 SSIKVNDQA
+936 TLKTIDDVESDITSTLK
-945 LTVAEDN
+945 
-952 TAEFTA
+952 FTA
-958 ELNNKVVVEFVSESA
+958 GLKDTITVEFVSDST
-973 PVAKVYNVSFN
+973 PVATVHEVVFN
-984 KDNNKKIVNGY
+984 GENNNEPVGAYDKTWTNTTNGIKYVIVNG
-995 ENNWTNVSD
+995 
-1004 DITYNVENCNNNG
+1004 NNNTNKWDYIKFG
-1017 TAEGQIG
+1017 RKKVASIG
-1024 KTEWNYIRIGSKN
+1024 NIHTLS
-1037 NPSVGSIA
+1037 
-1045 TATPFVEA
+1045 PFVNP
-1053 IAESAITID
+1053 IASSTITID
-1062 KVNVTYI
+1062 SIIAAKV
-1069 NSIKLLVST
+1069 NSIKFYIST
-1078 SKDFTTDTT
+1078 NDNFSDATVYNLAIKAGVIETT
-1087 TSYDVKV
+1087 V
-1094 AKGEQITKITTP
+1094 TTP

-1114 VIDCKQTNKKI
+1114 EFDCQSGS
-1125 GNGPIQISKITF
+1125 GNGFVQISKVTF
-1137 TTVAE
+1137 TEKV

>member
-1 MKYMLRLN
+1 MLRLN

-34 VGCNGGTDSST
+34 VGCNGGNDSST

-66 KTGTVTI
+66 KTGAVTI

-110 VNNDEKQLNDSN
+110 VNNDEKQLNESN

-187 GADVALD
+187 DADVALD

-222 IGTIEHGAV
+222 IGTMEHGAV

-242 DVTFKITSETGYDV
+242 DVTFKITSDTGYDV
-256 SFFKVNGSDVDYE
+256 NFFKVNGSDVRYE
-269 TKEDSTTGK
+269 AKEDPTTGK

-297 FKLGVYPIEWDT
+297 FKLAVYTIEWDT
-309 PTHGTIAV
+309 PAHGTIAV
-317 EGGKTQA
+317 EGDKTKA
-324 TYGDEVKFI
+324 TYGEEVKFI

-345 AINEEQ
+345 TINEEQ
-351 VQAIDNTYTTIMGEY
+351 VQWASDNTYTTTMGEY
-366 GLFVNVQFGLENETI
+366 GLFVTVQFGLENETI

-395 KVDDSQDYLYGDTA
+395 KVDDTQDYLYGDTA

-427 GKAIEVPEDKKGG
+427 GKDIQVPEDKKGG

-488 TLGVTL
+488 TLGVAL

-503 DLDGHTITSTL
+503 DLGGHTITSTL
-514 NGMLRDANIDTETL
+514 NGMLRDANTDTATFG
-528 KNKSVTLK
+528 NKSVTLK
-536 NGNIVSNYDK
+536 NGSIISNYDK

-558 ALTLDGVTVSNSSI
+558 ALTLDGVTVSNSTI
-572 SKVNPITG
+572 STDNPITG

-637 TAFLGNTEGIKV
+637 TGFLGNTEGIKV

-678 STGKWLDAE
+678 STGKWLDASE
-687 ANVTTNTKYKT
+687 ANATTNTKYKT
-698 TAGSWGSGNEVVSGG
+698 TAGSWKTGNEVVSGG

-876 NYNGTTKELVNAVV
+876 NYNGTKELVNTVV

-917 GKLGDKLK
+917 GKVGDKLT

-936 SSIKVNDQA
+936 SFIKVNDQA
-945 LTVAEDN
+945 LTLAEDN

-973 PVAKVYNVSFN
+973 PVAKVYTVSFV
-984 KDNNKKIVNGY
+984 KANNEPVNGY
-995 ENNWTNVSD
+995 NFTWKNTSDNLKFTIANGNNFDGAWDYVRFGTKKGDSTGT
-1004 DITYNVENCNNNG
+1004 IT
-1017 TAEGQIG
+1017 TD
-1024 KTEWNYIRIGSKN
+1024 S
-1037 NPSVGSIA
+1037 
-1045 TATPFVEA
+1045 PFAEA

-1062 KVNVTYI
+1062 KVTI
-1069 NSIKLLVST
+1069 ASIDSIKLFVST
-1078 SKDFTTDTT
+1078 SADFKTNT
-1087 TSYDVKV
+1087 TSYNVNV
-1094 AKGEQITKITTP
+1094 AEGKQITKITTP

-1114 VIDCKQTNKKI
+1114 EIKCKKASK
-1125 GNGPIQISKITF
+1125 NGIIQISKITF

>member
-1 MKYMLRLN
+1 
-9 WRENKFQTMKKK
+9 MKKK

-73 GAVEHGSVTADKMTA
+73 GAVEHGSVTTDKMTA

-149 QADHGSISAD
+149 QANHGSISAD

-187 GADVALD
+187 DADVALD

-222 IGTIEHGAV
+222 IGAVEHGAV

-242 DVTFKITSETGYDV
+242 DVTFKITSDTGYDV
-256 SFFKVNGSDVDYE
+256 SSFKVNGSDVDYV

-278 TYGEAK
+278 TYWEAK

-297 FKLGVYPIEWDT
+297 FKLAVYSIEWDT

-317 EGGKTQA
+317 EGGKTSA

-345 AINEEQ
+345 TINEEP
-351 VQAIDNTYTTIMGEY
+351 VQWANDNTYTTTMGEY

-395 KVDDSQDYLYGDTA
+395 KADDTQDYKYGDTA

-503 DLDGHTITSTL
+503 DLDGYTITSTL
-514 NGMLRDANIDTETL
+514 NGMLRDASTDTKTL
-528 KNKSVTLK
+528 GNKSVTLK
-536 NGNIVSNYDK
+536 NGSIISNYDK

-558 ALTLDGVTVSNSSI
+558 AFTLDGVTVSNSSI
-572 SKVNPITG
+572 STVNPITG

-637 TAFLGNTEGIKV
+637 TGFLGNTEGIKV

-678 STGKWLDAE
+678 STGKWLNASE

-698 TAGSWGSGNEVVSGG
+698 TAGSWKAGNEVVSGG

-785 VKKTLKEL
+785 VKSNIAEVVAKSAK
-793 NEMTTDDDANL
+793 DDTKL
-804 YVTTG
+804 YYVTGVVKDIYDEAHGNIHLLDKTTG
-809 LLTKIENAQYGN
+809 QSMI
-821 LYLTDKATGEELYVY
+821 VY
-836 GTYLDNNYSF
+836 GTYLTNEYSF
-846 DGTKFSFDKGAK
+846 DGTKFSFQQSDSTP
-858 VITSDYLGKE
+858 ITKEYIGKE
-868 ITVAGTFK
+868 ITVAGTLGLYGGAGQIANGFVLDAK
-876 NYNGTTKELVNAVV
+876 ADKYNDDLTV
-890 IDSSAEKVAAKVVTE
+890 S
-905 YDAEKGTVTVEE
+905 YDNNKGTVVLSKENPQ
-917 GKLGDKLK
+917 LGDE
-925 VTATPKEGYKV
+925 VTITATPKEGYRLSKV
-936 SSIKVNDQA
+936 TLKTIDDVESDITSTLK
-945 LTVAEDN
+945 
-952 TAEFTA
+952 FTA
-958 ELNNKVVVEFVSESA
+958 GLKDTITVEFVSDSA
-973 PVAKVYNVSFN
+973 PVATVHEVVFN
-984 KDNNKKIVNGY
+984 SKNNSKGNSSY
-995 ENNWTNVSD
+995 TDSWTNTTDGV
-1004 DITYNVENCNNNG
+1004 TYNISNANNNNNG
-1017 TAEGQIG
+1017 WSYIKTGKNCTITTAAPFANAISS
-1024 KTEWNYIRIGSKN
+1024 TTI
-1037 NPSVGSIA
+1037 SID
-1045 TATPFVEA
+1045 
-1053 IAESAITID
+1053 AITV
-1062 KVNVTYI
+1062 KNVT
-1069 NSIKLLVST
+1069 SIKLYVST
-1078 SKDFTTDTT
+1078 DSTFTKDVQTFEIEKKKGDIQTT
-1087 TSYDVKV
+1087 
-1094 AKGEQITKITTP
+1094 ITNPI
-1106 VANAYYKY
+1106 ANAYYKY
-1114 VIDCKQTNKKI
+1114 ELKSTSTKSITITKL
-1125 GNGPIQISKITF
+1125 TF
-1137 TTVAE
+1137 TEAVE

>member
-1 MKYMLRLN
+1 
-9 WRENKFQTMKKK
+9 MKKK
-21 NHLIALSVLIASL
+21 IHLIALSVLIASL
-34 VGCNGGTDSST
+34 VGCGGNNSST
-45 TQPGSNNPTTPT
+45 TQPGSNNSTTPT

-110 VNNDEKQLNDSN
+110 VNNDEKQLNASN

-187 GADVALD
+187 DADVALD

-222 IGTIEHGAV
+222 IGTMEHGAV

-242 DVTFKITSETGYDV
+242 DVTFKITSDIGYEV
-256 SFFKVNGSDVDYE
+256 NFFKVNGTSVEYE
-269 TKEDSTTGK
+269 VKEDSTTGK
-278 TYGEAK
+278 TYWEAK
-284 VKMVSGGL
+284 AKMVSGGL

-297 FKLGVYPIEWDT
+297 FKLAVYAIEWDI

-317 EGGKTQA
+317 EGGKTTA
-324 TYGDEVKFI
+324 IYGEEVKFI
-333 FTPETGYEIKYL
+333 FTPETGYKINYL
-345 AINEEQ
+345 TINGEQ
-351 VQAIDNTYTTIMGEY
+351 AQWASDNTYTTAMGEY
-366 GLFVNVQFGLENETI
+366 GLYVTVMFGLQNETI

-395 KVDDSQDYLYGDTA
+395 KADDSQDYLYGDTA

-415 NEGFMIETITVD
+415 NEGYLIETIKVN
-427 GKAIEVPEDKKGG
+427 GEAVEVPEDKKGG

-471 NEIKN
+471 DEIKN

-488 TLGVTL
+488 TLGVAL

-514 NGMLRDANIDTETL
+514 NGMLRDANTDTTTFGT
-528 KNKSVTLK
+528 KSVTLK
-536 NGNIVSNYDK
+536 NGKIVSNYDK

-558 ALTLDGVTVSNSSI
+558 AFTLDGVTVSNSSI
-572 SKVNPITG
+572 STVNPITG

-666 TGNWDISGSTFV
+666 TGNWDISGSIFV
-678 STGKWLDAE
+678 STGKWLDASE
-687 ANVTTNTKYKT
+687 ANATTNTKYKT
-698 TAGSWGSGNEVVSGG
+698 TAGSWKTGNEVVSGG

-771 HDEDKTTV
+771 HDEDETTT

-785 VKKTLKEL
+785 VKSNIAEVVAKSAK
-793 NEMTTDDDANL
+793 DDTKL
-804 YVTTG
+804 YYVTGVVKDIYDKTHGNIHLLDKTTG
-809 LLTKIENAQYGN
+809 QSMV
-821 LYLTDKATGEELYVY
+821 VY
-836 GTYLDNNYSF
+836 GTYLTNEYSF
-846 DGTKFSFDKGAK
+846 DGTKFSFKQSDSTP
-858 VITSDYLGKE
+858 ITKEYIGKE
-868 ITVAGTFK
+868 ITVAGTLGLYGGAGQIANGFVLDAK
-876 NYNGTTKELVNAVV
+876 ADKYNDDLTV
-890 IDSSAEKVAAKVVTE
+890 S
-905 YDAEKGTVTVEE
+905 YDNNKGTVVLSKENPQ
-917 GKLGDKLK
+917 LGDE
-925 VTATPKEGYKV
+925 VTITATPKEGYRLSKV
-936 SSIKVNDQA
+936 TLKTIDDVESDITKT
-945 LTVAEDN
+945 LK
-952 TAEFTA
+952 FTA
-958 ELNNKVVVEFVSESA
+958 GLKDTITVEFVSDSA
-973 PVAKVYNVSFN
+973 PVATVHEVVFN
-984 KDNNKKIVNGY
+984 GENNNEPVGAYDKTWTNTTNGIKYVIVNG
-995 ENNWTNVSD
+995 
-1004 DITYNVENCNNNG
+1004 NNNTNKWDYIKFG
-1017 TAEGQIG
+1017 RKKVASIG
-1024 KTEWNYIRIGSKN
+1024 NIHTLSPFA
-1037 NPSVGSIA
+1037 NPIA
-1045 TATPFVEA
+1045 SST
-1053 IAESAITID
+1053 ITID
-1062 KVNVTYI
+1062 SITAAKV
-1069 NSIKLLVST
+1069 NSIKFYIST
-1078 SKDFTTDTT
+1078 NEDFSNAEVHNLAIKTGVIETT
-1087 TSYDVKV
+1087 V
-1094 AKGEQITKITTP
+1094 TTP

-1114 VIDCKQTNKKI
+1114 EFDCQS
-1125 GNGPIQISKITF
+1125 GSDNGFVQISKVTF
-1137 TTVAE
+1137 TEKV

>member
-1 MKYMLRLN
+1 
-9 WRENKFQTMKKK
+9 MKKK

-34 VGCNGGTDSST
+34 VCCNGGNDSST

-73 GAVEHGSVTADKMTA
+73 GAVEHGSVIADKMTA

-187 GADVALD
+187 DADVALD

-202 MVAGGLNVTASF
+202 MVASGLNVTASF

-242 DVTFKITSETGYDV
+242 DVTFKITSDTGYDV
-256 SFFKVNGSDVDYE
+256 SSFKVNGSDVEYV

-278 TYGEAK
+278 TYWEAK

-297 FKLGVYPIEWDT
+297 FKLGVYSIDWDA
-309 PTHGTIAV
+309 PSHGTIAV

-324 TYGDEVKFI
+324 TYGEDVKFI
-333 FTPETGYEIKYL
+333 FTPETGYEIKSL
-345 AINEEQ
+345 TINEEQ
-351 VQAIDNTYTTIMGEY
+351 VQWANDNTYTTTMGEY

-395 KVDDSQDYLYGDTA
+395 KVDDSQDYKYGDTA

-488 TLGVTL
+488 TLGVVL

-514 NGMLRDANIDTETL
+514 NGMLRDANTDIATFG
-528 KNKSVTLK
+528 NKSVILK
-536 NGNIVSNYDK
+536 NGSIISNYDK

-558 ALTLDGVTVSNSSI
+558 AFTLDGVTVSNSSI
-572 SKVNPITG
+572 STVNPITG

-637 TAFLGNTEGIKV
+637 TGFLGNTEGIKV

-666 TGNWDISGSTFV
+666 TGNWDISESTFV
-678 STGKWLDAE
+678 STGKWLNASE

-698 TAGSWGSGNEVVSGG
+698 TAGSWKAGNEVVSGG

-809 LLTKIENAQYGN
+809 VLTEIKNAQFGN

-836 GTYLDNNYSF
+836 RTYLDNNYSF
-846 DGTKFSFDKGAK
+846 DGTEFLFDKGAK
-858 VITSDYLGKE
+858 VITSDYLCKE

-876 NYNGTTKELVNAVV
+876 NYNGTKELVNAVV

-917 GKLGDKLK
+917 GKVGDKLT

-945 LTVAEDN
+945 LTVADDN

-973 PVAKVYNVSFN
+973 PVAKVYTVSFV
-984 KDNNKKIVNGY
+984 KANNEAVNDY
-995 ENNWTNVSD
+995 VSTWKNTSD
-1004 DITYNVENCNNNG
+1004 DLKFTIANGNNYKGTWDYVKFGSQKVASKGTIT
-1017 TAEGQIG
+1017 TD
-1024 KTEWNYIRIGSKN
+1024 S
-1037 NPSVGSIA
+1037 
-1045 TATPFVEA
+1045 PFVEA
-1053 IAESAITID
+1053 IAESTITID
-1062 KVNVTYI
+1062 KVNDASI

-1078 SKDFTTDTT
+1078 SDKFTDDTT

-1094 AKGEQITKITTP
+1094 AEGKQTTKIKTP
-1106 VANAYYKY
+1106 VANAYYRY
-1114 VIDCKQTNKKI
+1114 VIDCKKAS
-1125 GNGPIQISKITF
+1125 NGSIAISKITF

>member
-88 EVGADVTFTVTPD
+88 
-101 ENYSVKSFK
+101 
-110 VNNDEKQLNDSN
+110 
-122 QVVVKM
+122 
-128 VEGGLTV
+128 
-135 SAEFEINSAAVTIT
+135 
-149 QADHGSISAD
+149 
-159 KSTAKIGENVTFTV
+159 
-173 APEANYVVSSFKVN
+173 
-187 GADVALD
+187 
-194 GNNQAVVV
+194 
-202 MVAGGLNVTASF
+202 
-214 ELGSGTVT
+214 
-222 IGTIEHGAV
+222 
-231 TADKMTAKIGE
+231 KIGE
-242 DVTFKITSETGYDV
+242 DVTFKIISDTGYDV
-256 SFFKVNGSDVDYE
+256 SSFKVNASDADYV

-278 TYGEAK
+278 TYWEAK
-284 VKMVSGGL
+284 VKMVEGGL
-292 TVTAE
+292 TVFAE
-297 FKLGVYPIEWDT
+297 FKLGVYSIEWDA

-317 EGGKTQA
+317 EGDKTSA
-324 TYGDEVKFI
+324 TYGEEVKFV

-345 AINEEQ
+345 TINEEP
-351 VQAIDNTYTTIMGEY
+351 VQWASDNTFTTTMSEY
-366 GLFVNVQFGLENETI
+366 GLFVTVQFGLENETI

-415 NEGFMIETITVD
+415 NEGYMIETITVD

-514 NGMLRDANIDTETL
+514 NGMLRDASTDIAAFG
-528 KNKSVTLK
+528 NKSVTLK
-536 NGNIVSNYDK
+536 NGSIVSNYDK

-558 ALTLDGVTVSNSSI
+558 AFTLDGVTVSNSSI
-572 SKVNPITG
+572 SKDNPITG

-698 TAGSWGSGNEVVSGG
+698 TAGSWRSGNEVVSGG

-771 HDEDKTTV
+771 HDEDETTV

-809 LLTKIENAQYGN
+809 VLTEIKNAQYGN

-846 DGTKFSFDKGAK
+846 DGTNFSFDKGAK

-876 NYNGTTKELVNAVV
+876 NYNGTKELVNTVV

-917 GKLGDKLK
+917 GKVGDKLT

-973 PVAKVYNVSFN
+973 PVAKVYTVSFV
-984 KDNNKKIVNGY
+984 KANNEPVNGY
-995 ENNWTNVSD
+995 NFTWKNKSDNLKFTIANGNNFDGAWDYVRFGTKKGDSTGT
-1004 DITYNVENCNNNG
+1004 IT
-1017 TAEGQIG
+1017 TD
-1024 KTEWNYIRIGSKN
+1024 S
-1037 NPSVGSIA
+1037 
-1045 TATPFVEA
+1045 PFAEA

-1062 KVNVTYI
+1062 KVTI
-1069 NSIKLLVST
+1069 ASIDSIKLFVST
-1078 SKDFTTDTT
+1078 SADFKTNT
-1087 TSYDVKV
+1087 TSYNVNV
-1094 AKGEQITKITTP
+1094 AEGKQITKITTP

-1114 VIDCKQTNKKI
+1114 EIKCKKASK
-1125 GNGPIQISKITF
+1125 NGIIQISKITF
-1137 TTVAE
+1137 TTVAK

>member
-1 MKYMLRLN
+1 
-9 WRENKFQTMKKK
+9 MKKK

-34 VGCNGGTDSST
+34 VGCNGGNDSST
-45 TQPGSNNPTTPT
+45 TQPGSNNLTTPT

-187 GADVALD
+187 DADVALD

-202 MVAGGLNVTASF
+202 MVAGGLNATASF

-222 IGTIEHGAV
+222 IGTMEHGAV

-242 DVTFKITSETGYDV
+242 DVTFKITSDTGYDV
-256 SFFKVNGSDVDYE
+256 SFFKVNGSDVGYV
-269 TKEDSTTGK
+269 TKEDPTTGK

-297 FKLGVYPIEWDT
+297 FKLGVYSIEWDT

-317 EGGKTQA
+317 EGDKKSA
-324 TYGDEVKFI
+324 TYGEEVKFI

-345 AINEEQ
+345 TINEEQ
-351 VQAIDNTYTTIMGEY
+351 VQWASDNTYTTIMGEY
-366 GLFVNVQFGLENETI
+366 GLFVTVQFGLENETI

-395 KVDDSQDYLYGDTA
+395 KVDDTQDYLYGDTA

-427 GKAIEVPEDKKGG
+427 GKAIQVPEDKKGG

-471 NEIKN
+471 DEIKN

-488 TLGVTL
+488 TLGVAL

-503 DLDGHTITSTL
+503 DLGGHTITSTL
-514 NGMLRDANIDTETL
+514 NGMLRDANTDTATFG
-528 KNKSVTLK
+528 NKSVTLK
-536 NGNIVSNYDK
+536 NGSIISNYDK

-572 SKVNPITG
+572 STVNPITG

-637 TAFLGNTEGIKV
+637 TGFLGNTEGIKV

-658 DRQAVIAR
+658 DRQAVIVR

-678 STGKWLDAE
+678 STGKWLDASE

-698 TAGSWGSGNEVVSGG
+698 TAGSWETGNEVVSGG

-809 LLTKIENAQYGN
+809 VLTEIKNAQFGN
-821 LYLTDKATGEELYVY
+821 LYLTDKATGEELYVF

-846 DGTKFSFDKGAK
+846 DGTKFSFGKGAK

-876 NYNGTTKELVNAVV
+876 NFKGTKELVNAVV
-890 IDSSAEKVAAKVVTE
+890 LDSSAEKVAAKVVTE

-917 GKLGDKLK
+917 GKLGDKLT

-945 LTVAEDN
+945 LTVADDN

-973 PVAKVYNVSFN
+973 PVAKVYTVSFV
-984 KDNNKKIVNGY
+984 KDNCQSSADYVSGKAWTNTTDGLTYSIVN
-995 ENNWTNVSD
+995 
-1004 DITYNVENCNNNG
+1004 CANNNKQWDFIK
-1017 TAEGQIG
+1017 A
-1024 KTEWNYIRIGSKN
+1024 GSKN
-1037 NPSVGSIA
+1037 KDSIG
-1045 TATPFVEA
+1045 TITTDKPFAEA
-1053 IAESAITID
+1053 IAESTIKID
-1062 KVNVTYI
+1062 AVTPISI

-1078 SKDFTTDTT
+1078 SADFTTDTT
-1087 TSYDVKV
+1087 TSYDVNV
-1094 AKGEQITKITTP
+1094 AKGEQTTKITTP
-1106 VANAYYKY
+1106 VAIAYYRY
-1114 VIDCKQTNKKI
+1114 VIDCKKASK
-1125 GNGPIQISKITF
+1125 NGPIQISKITF
-1137 TTVAE
+1137 TTVAK

>member
-1 MKYMLRLN
+1 
-9 WRENKFQTMKKK
+9 MKKK

-187 GADVALD
+187 DADVALD

-222 IGTIEHGAV
+222 IGTFEHGAV

-278 TYGEAK
+278 TYWEAK

-297 FKLGVYPIEWDT
+297 FKLGVYSIDWDA
-309 PTHGTIAV
+309 PSHGTIAV

-324 TYGDEVKFI
+324 TYGEDVKFI
-333 FTPETGYEIKYL
+333 FTPETGYEIKSL

-351 VQAIDNTYTTIMGEY
+351 VQWANDNTYTTTMGEY

-395 KVDDSQDYLYGDTA
+395 KADDSQNYKYGDTA
-409 VVTVTP
+409 VVTITP

-514 NGMLRDANIDTETL
+514 NGMLRDASTDTATFG
-528 KNKSVTLK
+528 NKSVTLK
-536 NGNIVSNYDK
+536 NGSIVSNYDK

-558 ALTLDGVTVSNSSI
+558 AFTLDGVTVSNSSI
-572 SKVNPITG
+572 STDNPITG

-609 GTNNLDGENKTITID
+609 GTNNLDGENKTIIID

-698 TAGSWGSGNEVVSGG
+698 TAGSWRSGNKVVSGG

-809 LLTKIENAQYGN
+809 VLTEIKNTQFGN
-821 LYLTDKATGEELYVY
+821 LYLTDKATGEELYVF

-846 DGTKFSFDKGAK
+846 DGTNFSFDKGGAE

-876 NYNGTTKELVNAVV
+876 NFKGTKELVNAVV

-917 GKLGDKLK
+917 GKLGDKLT

-936 SSIKVNDQA
+936 SSVKVNDQA

-973 PVAKVYNVSFN
+973 PVAKVYTVSFV
-984 KDNNKKIVNGY
+984 KANNEPVNGY
-995 ENNWTNVSD
+995 NFTWKNTSDNLKFTIANGNNFDGAWDYVRFGTKKGDSTGT
-1004 DITYNVENCNNNG
+1004 IT
-1017 TAEGQIG
+1017 TD
-1024 KTEWNYIRIGSKN
+1024 S
-1037 NPSVGSIA
+1037 
-1045 TATPFVEA
+1045 PFAEA

-1062 KVNVTYI
+1062 KVTI
-1069 NSIKLLVST
+1069 ASIDSIKLFIST
-1078 SKDFTTDTT
+1078 SADFKTNT
-1087 TSYDVKV
+1087 TSYNVNV
-1094 AKGEQITKITTP
+1094 AEGKQITKITTP

-1114 VIDCKQTNKKI
+1114 EIKCKIASK
-1125 GNGPIQISKITF
+1125 NGIIQISKITF

>member
-1 MKYMLRLN
+1 MKYMLRLY

-34 VGCNGGTDSST
+34 VGCNGGNDSST

-187 GADVALD
+187 DADVALD

-222 IGTIEHGAV
+222 IGTMEHGAV

-242 DVTFKITSETGYDV
+242 DVTFKITSDTGYDV
-256 SFFKVNGSDVDYE
+256 NFFKVNGSDVRYE
-269 TKEDSTTGK
+269 TKEDPTTGK

-297 FKLGVYPIEWDT
+297 FKLAVYTIEWDT

-317 EGGKTQA
+317 EGDKTKA
-324 TYGDEVKFI
+324 TYGEEVKFI

-345 AINEEQ
+345 TINEEQ
-351 VQAIDNTYTTIMGEY
+351 VQWASDNTYTTIMGEY
-366 GLFVNVQFGLENETI
+366 GLFVTVQFGLENETI

-395 KVDDSQDYLYGDTA
+395 KVDDTQDYLYGDTA

-427 GKAIEVPEDKKGG
+427 GKAIQVPEDKKGG
-440 YSFEQLVEKDLNIS
+440 YSFEQLVEKDLTIS

-471 NEIKN
+471 DEIKN

-488 TLGVTL
+488 TLGVAL

-514 NGMLRDANIDTETL
+514 NGMLRDANTDTATFG
-528 KNKSVTLK
+528 NKSVTLK
-536 NGNIVSNYDK
+536 NGNIISNYDK

-558 ALTLDGVTVSNSSI
+558 AFTLDGVTVSNSSI
-572 SKVNPITG
+572 STVNPITG

-678 STGKWLDAE
+678 STGKWLDASE

-698 TAGSWGSGNEVVSGG
+698 TAGSWKTGNEVVSGG

-730 TLKDNKFTVAKGDK
+730 TLKDNKFTVVKGDK

-876 NYNGTTKELVNAVV
+876 NYNGTKELVNTVV

-917 GKLGDKLK
+917 GKLGDKLT

-936 SSIKVNDQA
+936 SSIKVNDQT
-945 LTVAEDN
+945 LTVADDN

-958 ELNNKVVVEFVSESA
+958 ELNNKVVVEFVSESV
-973 PVAKVYNVSFN
+973 PVAKVYTVSFV
-984 KDNNKKIVNGY
+984 KANNEPVNGY
-995 ENNWTNVSD
+995 NFTWKNTSDNLKFTIANGNNFDGAWDYVKFGTKKGDSTGT
-1004 DITYNVENCNNNG
+1004 IT
-1017 TAEGQIG
+1017 TD
-1024 KTEWNYIRIGSKN
+1024 S
-1037 NPSVGSIA
+1037 
-1045 TATPFVEA
+1045 PFAEA

-1062 KVNVTYI
+1062 KVTI
-1069 NSIKLLVST
+1069 ASIDSIKLFVST
-1078 SKDFTTDTT
+1078 SADFKTNT
-1087 TSYDVKV
+1087 TSYNVNV
-1094 AKGEQITKITTP
+1094 AEGKQITKITTP

-1114 VIDCKQTNKKI
+1114 EIKCKKASK
-1125 GNGPIQISKITF
+1125 NGIIQISKITF